1 MRKIRIKICLL
12 AAMLA
17 VATGIQ
23 ASDFVVDEL
32 CYNITDAEA
41 KTVEVAKY
49 DYTVDG
55 EMVRPTKM
63 DVVVP
68 MTVVNPNDNQT
79 YRVTALG
86 DGAFTVYGLKNGWFD
101 YTSIVLP
108 EGLLEIKANAFSGQS
123 KLTSL
128 VIPGTV
134 KSVKTKFAQM
144 SGISELTF
152 PASVKE
158 MVTIESG
165 RIQKLTIEG
174 SPTITAGSRDYI
186 TGSVTNNIVYFIDND
201 TSYKNVEITL
211 TSAVPPTLPEV
222 TRIQYKA
229 YSGRT
234 TVHVPEGCSDAYNAA
249 GWNQAEVLVEGTD
262 HADVDGIRYY
272 HDSHRAIGYDVVSEL
287 NGPLNIPQTVQI
299 GGKTYPVEELAVR
312 MFEGE
317 GESLIKNITAITLPE
332 GLKRLEKNSLY
343 SEVVSATE
351 VTIPAS
357 VEYVGTYFLR
367 GETLKKITFKGSP
380 VLADNSV
387 GSNYKLIHFMSQTP
401 PAVGKYSFQSA
412 QLMVVAPDIA
422 SIPVYRTTLSG
433 HWGVEKGYE
442 LSVYGGLK
450 EADNVYYSAM
460 EDGNACAIYFDGTQ
474 TSVALSKTIQID
486 GAARALA
493 KIQRGLFYYKNI
505 TEVIVPETVKTIGG
519 NAFYKC
525 SALTSLQLPSE
536 VEEIGDYA
544 FYECSAWAID
554 VTLPVLKT
562 LGKGAFQKSG
572 IKSLNLTGAPL
583 ATIPESAFGECSS
596 LASITLNE
604 GLSKIESYAFTGAVV
619 TELTIPSTVTD
630 IYTVGIWSKIKKLI
644 SKATT
649 PPTLRNSR
657 QLNCLL
663 FVPNGCVTA
672 YRQADRWVES
682 TSVIAV
688 GEMQTGGLS
697 FYFGDT
703 DALLYNVD
711 TDVTGSDVVIPATVE
726 QGGNSY
732 TVNEMR
738 AALLKNSAAVK
749 SVTIPASITQI
760 PNDAFRNCTGLTSV
774 TMPATVTSIGAY
786 AFNGCKALPSV
797 VLPASLG
804 SIGEYGFLGCK
815 ALTSI
820 ELPAALTE
828 IGVSAFNGCSAMA
841 CDVNIPDGVTVIPDG
856 AFDQSGITGITL
868 GKNVKTVGRKAF
880 YNCQNILSITL
891 NEGLTEIGEMG
902 FFNCSKIKELELPAS
917 LTTMGSNAFWNV
929 GIKVVCH
936 SAAPLT
942 LPKSTT
948 YSYQFKKCT
957 VIVPVGSVAAY
968 VAATDKGW
976 DESNTY
982 LTFAGLADGVEYR
995 ANDTEAWVT
1004 GVADDTVVADIK
1016 DYLSIDGSQMPV
1028 TRIDAAF
1035 RGKTQLQKVTVP
1047 AAVKALPENMF
1058 RDCTSLNAVT
1068 FASGSQLQT
1077 IGKWAFMSTA
1087 VAAIEIPE
1095 GVTELPDGVFKN
1107 CLSLTEITL
1116 PSNLVSVG
1124 GGCFYNCKALT
1135 TVNVCADNLTI
1146 ADRAFYS
1153 CESLETINSANPL
1166 QLSSDISKL
1175 GMEFEGCKS
1184 LKAVSVAGGMIGSF
1198 AFDGCESLVSV
1209 GIAEGVKTIGEYAFD
1224 GCTSLK
1230 RILLP
1235 ASLQE
1240 IKHETFRNVV
1250 FEEITC
1256 LAVTPPSIRDN
1267 TFTDYSAHLCVPAES
1282 MAAYAAATGWKEFSN
1297 IGDLTTSGVSAVAN
1311 DGLSV
1316 AVCDGR
1322 ICVDGV
1328 GETEMI
1334 KVYSTG
1340 GMLVGMGLNR
1350 QVEVPSPG
1358 VYIVEFKKGTVKV
1371 AIR

>member
-1 MRKIRIKICLL
+1 
-12 AAMLA
+12 MLA

-68 MTVVNPNDNQT
+68 MTVVNPNDNQI

-86 DGAFTVYGLKNGWFD
+86 DGAFTVYGLRGGWFD

-299 GGKTYPVEELAVR
+299 GGKTYPVEVLAVR

-317 GESLIKNITAITLPE
+317 GESLIKNITA
-332 GLKRLEKNSLY
+332 
-343 SEVVSATE
+343 
-351 VTIPAS
+351 
-357 VEYVGTYFLR
+357 
-367 GETLKKITFKGSP
+367 
-380 VLADNSV
+380 
-387 GSNYKLIHFMSQTP
+387 
-401 PAVGKYSFQSA
+401 
-412 QLMVVAPDIA
+412 
-422 SIPVYRTTLSG
+422 
-433 HWGVEKGYE
+433 
-442 LSVYGGLK
+442 
-450 EADNVYYSAM
+450 
-460 EDGNACAIYFDGTQ
+460 
-474 TSVALSKTIQID
+474 
-486 GAARALA
+486 
-493 KIQRGLFYYKNI
+493 
-505 TEVIVPETVKTIGG
+505 
-519 NAFYKC
+519 
-525 SALTSLQLPSE
+525 
-536 VEEIGDYA
+536 
-544 FYECSAWAID
+544 
-554 VTLPVLKT
+554 
-562 LGKGAFQKSG
+562 
-572 IKSLNLTGAPL
+572 
-583 ATIPESAFGECSS
+583 
-596 LASITLNE
+596 
-604 GLSKIESYAFTGAVV
+604 
-619 TELTIPSTVTD
+619 
-630 IYTVGIWSKIKKLI
+630 
-644 SKATT
+644 
-649 PPTLRNSR
+649 
-657 QLNCLL
+657 
-663 FVPNGCVTA
+663 
-672 YRQADRWVES
+672 
-682 TSVIAV
+682 
-688 GEMQTGGLS
+688 
-697 FYFGDT
+697 
-703 DALLYNVD
+703 
-711 TDVTGSDVVIPATVE
+711 
-726 QGGNSY
+726 
-732 TVNEMR
+732 
-738 AALLKNSAAVK
+738 
-749 SVTIPASITQI
+749 
-760 PNDAFRNCTGLTSV
+760 
-774 TMPATVTSIGAY
+774 
-786 AFNGCKALPSV
+786 
-797 VLPASLG
+797 
-804 SIGEYGFLGCK
+804 
-815 ALTSI
+815 
-820 ELPAALTE
+820 
-828 IGVSAFNGCSAMA
+828 
-841 CDVNIPDGVTVIPDG
+841 
-856 AFDQSGITGITL
+856 
-868 GKNVKTVGRKAF
+868 
-880 YNCQNILSITL
+880 ITL

-917 LTTMGSNAFWNV
+917 LTTMGSNAFWNI

-1028 TRIDAAF
+1028 TRIDVAF
-1035 RGKTQLQKVTVP
+1035 SGKTQLQKVTVP

-1107 CLSLTEITL
+1107 CLSLTEIT
-1116 PSNLVSVG
+1116 
-1124 GGCFYNCKALT
+1124 ALT
-1135 TVNVCADNLTI
+1135 A
-1146 ADRAFYS
+1146 
-1153 CESLETINSANPL
+1153 
-1166 QLSSDISKL
+1166 
-1175 GMEFEGCKS
+1175 
-1184 LKAVSVAGGMIGSF
+1184 
-1198 AFDGCESLVSV
+1198 
-1209 GIAEGVKTIGEYAFD
+1209 
-1224 GCTSLK
+1224 
-1230 RILLP
+1230 
-1235 ASLQE
+1235 
-1240 IKHETFRNVV
+1240 
-1250 FEEITC
+1250 
-1256 LAVTPPSIRDN
+1256 
-1267 TFTDYSAHLCVPAES
+1267 
-1282 MAAYAAATGWKEFSN
+1282 
-1297 IGDLTTSGVSAVAN
+1297 
-1311 DGLSV
+1311 
-1316 AVCDGR
+1316 
-1322 ICVDGV
+1322 
-1328 GETEMI
+1328 
-1334 KVYSTG
+1334 
-1340 GMLVGMGLNR
+1340 
-1350 QVEVPSPG
+1350 
-1358 VYIVEFKKGTVKV
+1358 
-1371 AIR
+1371 

>member
-1 MRKIRIKICLL
+1 
-12 AAMLA
+12 
-17 VATGIQ
+17 
-23 ASDFVVDEL
+23 
-32 CYNITDAEA
+32 
-41 KTVEVAKY
+41 
-49 DYTVDG
+49 
-55 EMVRPTKM
+55 MVRPTKM

-86 DGAFTVYGLKNGWFD
+86 DGAFTVYGLRGGWFD

-299 GGKTYPVEELAVR
+299 GGKTYPVEVLAVR

-317 GESLIKNITAITLPE
+317 GESLIKNITA
-332 GLKRLEKNSLY
+332 
-343 SEVVSATE
+343 
-351 VTIPAS
+351 
-357 VEYVGTYFLR
+357 
-367 GETLKKITFKGSP
+367 
-380 VLADNSV
+380 
-387 GSNYKLIHFMSQTP
+387 
-401 PAVGKYSFQSA
+401 
-412 QLMVVAPDIA
+412 
-422 SIPVYRTTLSG
+422 
-433 HWGVEKGYE
+433 
-442 LSVYGGLK
+442 
-450 EADNVYYSAM
+450 
-460 EDGNACAIYFDGTQ
+460 
-474 TSVALSKTIQID
+474 
-486 GAARALA
+486 
-493 KIQRGLFYYKNI
+493 
-505 TEVIVPETVKTIGG
+505 
-519 NAFYKC
+519 
-525 SALTSLQLPSE
+525 
-536 VEEIGDYA
+536 
-544 FYECSAWAID
+544 
-554 VTLPVLKT
+554 
-562 LGKGAFQKSG
+562 
-572 IKSLNLTGAPL
+572 
-583 ATIPESAFGECSS
+583 
-596 LASITLNE
+596 
-604 GLSKIESYAFTGAVV
+604 
-619 TELTIPSTVTD
+619 
-630 IYTVGIWSKIKKLI
+630 
-644 SKATT
+644 
-649 PPTLRNSR
+649 
-657 QLNCLL
+657 
-663 FVPNGCVTA
+663 
-672 YRQADRWVES
+672 
-682 TSVIAV
+682 
-688 GEMQTGGLS
+688 
-697 FYFGDT
+697 
-703 DALLYNVD
+703 
-711 TDVTGSDVVIPATVE
+711 
-726 QGGNSY
+726 
-732 TVNEMR
+732 
-738 AALLKNSAAVK
+738 
-749 SVTIPASITQI
+749 
-760 PNDAFRNCTGLTSV
+760 
-774 TMPATVTSIGAY
+774 
-786 AFNGCKALPSV
+786 
-797 VLPASLG
+797 
-804 SIGEYGFLGCK
+804 
-815 ALTSI
+815 
-820 ELPAALTE
+820 
-828 IGVSAFNGCSAMA
+828 
-841 CDVNIPDGVTVIPDG
+841 
-856 AFDQSGITGITL
+856 
-868 GKNVKTVGRKAF
+868 
-880 YNCQNILSITL
+880 ITL

-917 LTTMGSNAFWNV
+917 LTTMGSNAFWNI

-1028 TRIDAAF
+1028 TRIDVAF
-1035 RGKTQLQKVTVP
+1035 SGKTQLQKVTVP

-1240 IKHETFRNVV
+1240 IKYETFRNVV

-1297 IGDLTTSGVSAVAN
+1297 IGDLTTSGVSAVAG

-1334 KVYSTG
+1334 KVYSAG

>member
-1 MRKIRIKICLL
+1 
-12 AAMLA
+12 
-17 VATGIQ
+17 
-23 ASDFVVDEL
+23 
-32 CYNITDAEA
+32 
-41 KTVEVAKY
+41 
-49 DYTVDG
+49 
-55 EMVRPTKM
+55 M

-86 DGAFTVYGLKNGWFD
+86 DGAFTVYGLRGGWFD

-299 GGKTYPVEELAVR
+299 GGKTYPVEVLAVR

-317 GESLIKNITAITLPE
+317 GESLIKNITA
-332 GLKRLEKNSLY
+332 
-343 SEVVSATE
+343 
-351 VTIPAS
+351 
-357 VEYVGTYFLR
+357 
-367 GETLKKITFKGSP
+367 
-380 VLADNSV
+380 
-387 GSNYKLIHFMSQTP
+387 
-401 PAVGKYSFQSA
+401 
-412 QLMVVAPDIA
+412 
-422 SIPVYRTTLSG
+422 
-433 HWGVEKGYE
+433 
-442 LSVYGGLK
+442 
-450 EADNVYYSAM
+450 
-460 EDGNACAIYFDGTQ
+460 
-474 TSVALSKTIQID
+474 
-486 GAARALA
+486 
-493 KIQRGLFYYKNI
+493 
-505 TEVIVPETVKTIGG
+505 
-519 NAFYKC
+519 
-525 SALTSLQLPSE
+525 
-536 VEEIGDYA
+536 
-544 FYECSAWAID
+544 
-554 VTLPVLKT
+554 
-562 LGKGAFQKSG
+562 
-572 IKSLNLTGAPL
+572 
-583 ATIPESAFGECSS
+583 
-596 LASITLNE
+596 
-604 GLSKIESYAFTGAVV
+604 
-619 TELTIPSTVTD
+619 
-630 IYTVGIWSKIKKLI
+630 
-644 SKATT
+644 
-649 PPTLRNSR
+649 
-657 QLNCLL
+657 
-663 FVPNGCVTA
+663 
-672 YRQADRWVES
+672 
-682 TSVIAV
+682 
-688 GEMQTGGLS
+688 
-697 FYFGDT
+697 
-703 DALLYNVD
+703 
-711 TDVTGSDVVIPATVE
+711 
-726 QGGNSY
+726 
-732 TVNEMR
+732 
-738 AALLKNSAAVK
+738 
-749 SVTIPASITQI
+749 
-760 PNDAFRNCTGLTSV
+760 
-774 TMPATVTSIGAY
+774 
-786 AFNGCKALPSV
+786 
-797 VLPASLG
+797 
-804 SIGEYGFLGCK
+804 
-815 ALTSI
+815 
-820 ELPAALTE
+820 
-828 IGVSAFNGCSAMA
+828 
-841 CDVNIPDGVTVIPDG
+841 
-856 AFDQSGITGITL
+856 
-868 GKNVKTVGRKAF
+868 
-880 YNCQNILSITL
+880 ITL

-917 LTTMGSNAFWNV
+917 LTTMGSNAFWNI

-1035 RGKTQLQKVTVP
+1035 SGKTQLQKVTVP

-1058 RDCTSLNAVT
+1058 KDCTSLNAVT

-1297 IGDLTTSGVSAVAN
+1297 IGDLTTSGVSAVAG

-1334 KVYSTG
+1334 KVYSAG

>member
-1 MRKIRIKICLL
+1 
-12 AAMLA
+12 MLA

-68 MTVVNPNDNQT
+68 MTVVNPNGNQT

-86 DGAFTVYGLKNGWFD
+86 DGAFTVYGLRGGWFD

-299 GGKTYPVEELAVR
+299 GGKTYPVEVLAVR

-317 GESLIKNITAITLPE
+317 GESLIKNITA
-332 GLKRLEKNSLY
+332 
-343 SEVVSATE
+343 
-351 VTIPAS
+351 
-357 VEYVGTYFLR
+357 
-367 GETLKKITFKGSP
+367 
-380 VLADNSV
+380 
-387 GSNYKLIHFMSQTP
+387 
-401 PAVGKYSFQSA
+401 
-412 QLMVVAPDIA
+412 
-422 SIPVYRTTLSG
+422 
-433 HWGVEKGYE
+433 
-442 LSVYGGLK
+442 
-450 EADNVYYSAM
+450 
-460 EDGNACAIYFDGTQ
+460 
-474 TSVALSKTIQID
+474 
-486 GAARALA
+486 
-493 KIQRGLFYYKNI
+493 
-505 TEVIVPETVKTIGG
+505 
-519 NAFYKC
+519 
-525 SALTSLQLPSE
+525 
-536 VEEIGDYA
+536 
-544 FYECSAWAID
+544 
-554 VTLPVLKT
+554 
-562 LGKGAFQKSG
+562 
-572 IKSLNLTGAPL
+572 
-583 ATIPESAFGECSS
+583 
-596 LASITLNE
+596 
-604 GLSKIESYAFTGAVV
+604 
-619 TELTIPSTVTD
+619 
-630 IYTVGIWSKIKKLI
+630 
-644 SKATT
+644 
-649 PPTLRNSR
+649 
-657 QLNCLL
+657 
-663 FVPNGCVTA
+663 
-672 YRQADRWVES
+672 
-682 TSVIAV
+682 
-688 GEMQTGGLS
+688 
-697 FYFGDT
+697 
-703 DALLYNVD
+703 
-711 TDVTGSDVVIPATVE
+711 
-726 QGGNSY
+726 
-732 TVNEMR
+732 
-738 AALLKNSAAVK
+738 
-749 SVTIPASITQI
+749 
-760 PNDAFRNCTGLTSV
+760 
-774 TMPATVTSIGAY
+774 
-786 AFNGCKALPSV
+786 
-797 VLPASLG
+797 
-804 SIGEYGFLGCK
+804 
-815 ALTSI
+815 
-820 ELPAALTE
+820 
-828 IGVSAFNGCSAMA
+828 
-841 CDVNIPDGVTVIPDG
+841 
-856 AFDQSGITGITL
+856 
-868 GKNVKTVGRKAF
+868 
-880 YNCQNILSITL
+880 ITL

-917 LTTMGSNAFWNV
+917 LTTMGSNAFWNI

-1035 RGKTQLQKVTVP
+1035 SGKTQLQKVTVP

-1058 RDCTSLNAVT
+1058 KDCTSLNAVT

-1297 IGDLTTSGVSAVAN
+1297 IGDLTTSGVSAVAG

-1334 KVYSTG
+1334 KVYSAG

>member
-1 MRKIRIKICLL
+1 
-12 AAMLA
+12 
-17 VATGIQ
+17 
-23 ASDFVVDEL
+23 
-32 CYNITDAEA
+32 
-41 KTVEVAKY
+41 
-49 DYTVDG
+49 
-55 EMVRPTKM
+55 M

-86 DGAFTVYGLKNGWFD
+86 DGAFTVYGLRGGWFD

-299 GGKTYPVEELAVR
+299 GGKTYPVEVLAVR

-317 GESLIKNITAITLPE
+317 GESLIKNITA
-332 GLKRLEKNSLY
+332 
-343 SEVVSATE
+343 
-351 VTIPAS
+351 
-357 VEYVGTYFLR
+357 
-367 GETLKKITFKGSP
+367 
-380 VLADNSV
+380 
-387 GSNYKLIHFMSQTP
+387 
-401 PAVGKYSFQSA
+401 
-412 QLMVVAPDIA
+412 
-422 SIPVYRTTLSG
+422 
-433 HWGVEKGYE
+433 
-442 LSVYGGLK
+442 
-450 EADNVYYSAM
+450 
-460 EDGNACAIYFDGTQ
+460 
-474 TSVALSKTIQID
+474 
-486 GAARALA
+486 
-493 KIQRGLFYYKNI
+493 
-505 TEVIVPETVKTIGG
+505 
-519 NAFYKC
+519 
-525 SALTSLQLPSE
+525 
-536 VEEIGDYA
+536 
-544 FYECSAWAID
+544 
-554 VTLPVLKT
+554 
-562 LGKGAFQKSG
+562 
-572 IKSLNLTGAPL
+572 
-583 ATIPESAFGECSS
+583 
-596 LASITLNE
+596 
-604 GLSKIESYAFTGAVV
+604 
-619 TELTIPSTVTD
+619 
-630 IYTVGIWSKIKKLI
+630 
-644 SKATT
+644 
-649 PPTLRNSR
+649 
-657 QLNCLL
+657 
-663 FVPNGCVTA
+663 
-672 YRQADRWVES
+672 
-682 TSVIAV
+682 
-688 GEMQTGGLS
+688 
-697 FYFGDT
+697 
-703 DALLYNVD
+703 
-711 TDVTGSDVVIPATVE
+711 
-726 QGGNSY
+726 
-732 TVNEMR
+732 
-738 AALLKNSAAVK
+738 
-749 SVTIPASITQI
+749 
-760 PNDAFRNCTGLTSV
+760 
-774 TMPATVTSIGAY
+774 
-786 AFNGCKALPSV
+786 
-797 VLPASLG
+797 
-804 SIGEYGFLGCK
+804 
-815 ALTSI
+815 
-820 ELPAALTE
+820 
-828 IGVSAFNGCSAMA
+828 
-841 CDVNIPDGVTVIPDG
+841 
-856 AFDQSGITGITL
+856 
-868 GKNVKTVGRKAF
+868 
-880 YNCQNILSITL
+880 ITL

-1047 AAVKALPENMF
+1047 VAVKALPENMF
-1058 RDCTSLNAVT
+1058 KDCTSLNAVT

-1297 IGDLTTSGVSAVAN
+1297 IGDLTTSGVSAVAG

-1334 KVYSTG
+1334 KVYSAG

>member
-1 MRKIRIKICLL
+1 
-12 AAMLA
+12 MLA

-86 DGAFTVYGLKNGWFD
+86 DGAFTVYGLRGGWFD

-158 MVTIESG
+158 MVTIESV

-234 TVHVPEGCSDAYNAA
+234 TVYVPEGCSDAYNAA

-299 GGKTYPVEELAVR
+299 GGKTYPVEVLAVR

-317 GESLIKNITAITLPE
+317 GESLIKNITA
-332 GLKRLEKNSLY
+332 
-343 SEVVSATE
+343 
-351 VTIPAS
+351 
-357 VEYVGTYFLR
+357 
-367 GETLKKITFKGSP
+367 
-380 VLADNSV
+380 
-387 GSNYKLIHFMSQTP
+387 
-401 PAVGKYSFQSA
+401 
-412 QLMVVAPDIA
+412 
-422 SIPVYRTTLSG
+422 
-433 HWGVEKGYE
+433 
-442 LSVYGGLK
+442 
-450 EADNVYYSAM
+450 
-460 EDGNACAIYFDGTQ
+460 
-474 TSVALSKTIQID
+474 
-486 GAARALA
+486 
-493 KIQRGLFYYKNI
+493 
-505 TEVIVPETVKTIGG
+505 
-519 NAFYKC
+519 
-525 SALTSLQLPSE
+525 
-536 VEEIGDYA
+536 
-544 FYECSAWAID
+544 
-554 VTLPVLKT
+554 
-562 LGKGAFQKSG
+562 
-572 IKSLNLTGAPL
+572 
-583 ATIPESAFGECSS
+583 
-596 LASITLNE
+596 
-604 GLSKIESYAFTGAVV
+604 
-619 TELTIPSTVTD
+619 
-630 IYTVGIWSKIKKLI
+630 
-644 SKATT
+644 
-649 PPTLRNSR
+649 
-657 QLNCLL
+657 
-663 FVPNGCVTA
+663 
-672 YRQADRWVES
+672 
-682 TSVIAV
+682 
-688 GEMQTGGLS
+688 
-697 FYFGDT
+697 
-703 DALLYNVD
+703 
-711 TDVTGSDVVIPATVE
+711 
-726 QGGNSY
+726 
-732 TVNEMR
+732 
-738 AALLKNSAAVK
+738 
-749 SVTIPASITQI
+749 
-760 PNDAFRNCTGLTSV
+760 
-774 TMPATVTSIGAY
+774 
-786 AFNGCKALPSV
+786 
-797 VLPASLG
+797 
-804 SIGEYGFLGCK
+804 
-815 ALTSI
+815 
-820 ELPAALTE
+820 
-828 IGVSAFNGCSAMA
+828 
-841 CDVNIPDGVTVIPDG
+841 
-856 AFDQSGITGITL
+856 
-868 GKNVKTVGRKAF
+868 
-880 YNCQNILSITL
+880 ITL

-917 LTTMGSNAFWNV
+917 LTTMGSNAFWNI

-1028 TRIDAAF
+1028 TRIDVAF
-1035 RGKTQLQKVTVP
+1035 SGKTQLQKVTVP

-1297 IGDLTTSGVSAVAN
+1297 IGDLTTSGVSAVAG

-1334 KVYSTG
+1334 KVYSAG

-1350 QVEVPSPG
+1350 QVEVPSPE

>member
-1 MRKIRIKICLL
+1 
-12 AAMLA
+12 
-17 VATGIQ
+17 
-23 ASDFVVDEL
+23 
-32 CYNITDAEA
+32 
-41 KTVEVAKY
+41 
-49 DYTVDG
+49 
-55 EMVRPTKM
+55 MVRPTKM

-86 DGAFTVYGLKNGWFD
+86 DGAFTVYGLRGGWFD

-299 GGKTYPVEELAVR
+299 GGKTYPVEVLAVR

-317 GESLIKNITAITLPE
+317 GESLIKNITA
-332 GLKRLEKNSLY
+332 
-343 SEVVSATE
+343 
-351 VTIPAS
+351 
-357 VEYVGTYFLR
+357 
-367 GETLKKITFKGSP
+367 
-380 VLADNSV
+380 
-387 GSNYKLIHFMSQTP
+387 
-401 PAVGKYSFQSA
+401 
-412 QLMVVAPDIA
+412 
-422 SIPVYRTTLSG
+422 
-433 HWGVEKGYE
+433 
-442 LSVYGGLK
+442 
-450 EADNVYYSAM
+450 
-460 EDGNACAIYFDGTQ
+460 
-474 TSVALSKTIQID
+474 
-486 GAARALA
+486 
-493 KIQRGLFYYKNI
+493 
-505 TEVIVPETVKTIGG
+505 
-519 NAFYKC
+519 
-525 SALTSLQLPSE
+525 
-536 VEEIGDYA
+536 
-544 FYECSAWAID
+544 
-554 VTLPVLKT
+554 
-562 LGKGAFQKSG
+562 
-572 IKSLNLTGAPL
+572 
-583 ATIPESAFGECSS
+583 
-596 LASITLNE
+596 
-604 GLSKIESYAFTGAVV
+604 
-619 TELTIPSTVTD
+619 
-630 IYTVGIWSKIKKLI
+630 
-644 SKATT
+644 
-649 PPTLRNSR
+649 
-657 QLNCLL
+657 
-663 FVPNGCVTA
+663 
-672 YRQADRWVES
+672 
-682 TSVIAV
+682 
-688 GEMQTGGLS
+688 
-697 FYFGDT
+697 
-703 DALLYNVD
+703 
-711 TDVTGSDVVIPATVE
+711 
-726 QGGNSY
+726 
-732 TVNEMR
+732 
-738 AALLKNSAAVK
+738 
-749 SVTIPASITQI
+749 
-760 PNDAFRNCTGLTSV
+760 
-774 TMPATVTSIGAY
+774 
-786 AFNGCKALPSV
+786 
-797 VLPASLG
+797 
-804 SIGEYGFLGCK
+804 
-815 ALTSI
+815 
-820 ELPAALTE
+820 
-828 IGVSAFNGCSAMA
+828 
-841 CDVNIPDGVTVIPDG
+841 
-856 AFDQSGITGITL
+856 
-868 GKNVKTVGRKAF
+868 
-880 YNCQNILSITL
+880 ITL

-1035 RGKTQLQKVTVP
+1035 SGKTQLQKVTVP

-1058 RDCTSLNAVT
+1058 KDCTSLNAVT

-1297 IGDLTTSGVSAVAN
+1297 IGDLTTSGVSAVAG

-1334 KVYSTG
+1334 KVYSAG

>member
-1 MRKIRIKICLL
+1 
-12 AAMLA
+12 
-17 VATGIQ
+17 
-23 ASDFVVDEL
+23 
-32 CYNITDAEA
+32 
-41 KTVEVAKY
+41 
-49 DYTVDG
+49 
-55 EMVRPTKM
+55 MVRPTKM

-86 DGAFTVYGLKNGWFD
+86 DGAFTVYGLRGGWFD

-299 GGKTYPVEELAVR
+299 GGKTYPVEVLAVR

-317 GESLIKNITAITLPE
+317 GESLIKNITA
-332 GLKRLEKNSLY
+332 
-343 SEVVSATE
+343 
-351 VTIPAS
+351 
-357 VEYVGTYFLR
+357 
-367 GETLKKITFKGSP
+367 
-380 VLADNSV
+380 
-387 GSNYKLIHFMSQTP
+387 
-401 PAVGKYSFQSA
+401 
-412 QLMVVAPDIA
+412 
-422 SIPVYRTTLSG
+422 
-433 HWGVEKGYE
+433 
-442 LSVYGGLK
+442 
-450 EADNVYYSAM
+450 
-460 EDGNACAIYFDGTQ
+460 
-474 TSVALSKTIQID
+474 
-486 GAARALA
+486 
-493 KIQRGLFYYKNI
+493 
-505 TEVIVPETVKTIGG
+505 
-519 NAFYKC
+519 
-525 SALTSLQLPSE
+525 
-536 VEEIGDYA
+536 
-544 FYECSAWAID
+544 
-554 VTLPVLKT
+554 
-562 LGKGAFQKSG
+562 
-572 IKSLNLTGAPL
+572 
-583 ATIPESAFGECSS
+583 
-596 LASITLNE
+596 
-604 GLSKIESYAFTGAVV
+604 
-619 TELTIPSTVTD
+619 
-630 IYTVGIWSKIKKLI
+630 
-644 SKATT
+644 
-649 PPTLRNSR
+649 
-657 QLNCLL
+657 
-663 FVPNGCVTA
+663 
-672 YRQADRWVES
+672 
-682 TSVIAV
+682 
-688 GEMQTGGLS
+688 
-697 FYFGDT
+697 
-703 DALLYNVD
+703 
-711 TDVTGSDVVIPATVE
+711 
-726 QGGNSY
+726 
-732 TVNEMR
+732 
-738 AALLKNSAAVK
+738 
-749 SVTIPASITQI
+749 
-760 PNDAFRNCTGLTSV
+760 
-774 TMPATVTSIGAY
+774 
-786 AFNGCKALPSV
+786 
-797 VLPASLG
+797 
-804 SIGEYGFLGCK
+804 
-815 ALTSI
+815 
-820 ELPAALTE
+820 
-828 IGVSAFNGCSAMA
+828 
-841 CDVNIPDGVTVIPDG
+841 
-856 AFDQSGITGITL
+856 
-868 GKNVKTVGRKAF
+868 
-880 YNCQNILSITL
+880 ITL

-917 LTTMGSNAFWNV
+917 LTTMGSNAFWNI

-1028 TRIDAAF
+1028 TRIDVAF
-1035 RGKTQLQKVTVP
+1035 SGKTQLQKVTVP
-1047 AAVKALPENMF
+1047 VAVKALPENMF
-1058 RDCTSLNAVT
+1058 KDCTSLNAVT

-1297 IGDLTTSGVSAVAN
+1297 IGDLTTSGVSAVAG

-1334 KVYSTG
+1334 KVYSAG

>member
-1 MRKIRIKICLL
+1 
-12 AAMLA
+12 
-17 VATGIQ
+17 
-23 ASDFVVDEL
+23 
-32 CYNITDAEA
+32 
-41 KTVEVAKY
+41 
-49 DYTVDG
+49 
-55 EMVRPTKM
+55 MVRPTKM

-86 DGAFTVYGLKNGWFD
+86 DGAFTVYGLRGGWFD

-152 PASVKE
+152 SASVKE

-299 GGKTYPVEELAVR
+299 GGKTYPVEVLAVR

-317 GESLIKNITAITLPE
+317 GESLIKNITA
-332 GLKRLEKNSLY
+332 
-343 SEVVSATE
+343 
-351 VTIPAS
+351 
-357 VEYVGTYFLR
+357 
-367 GETLKKITFKGSP
+367 
-380 VLADNSV
+380 
-387 GSNYKLIHFMSQTP
+387 
-401 PAVGKYSFQSA
+401 
-412 QLMVVAPDIA
+412 
-422 SIPVYRTTLSG
+422 
-433 HWGVEKGYE
+433 
-442 LSVYGGLK
+442 
-450 EADNVYYSAM
+450 
-460 EDGNACAIYFDGTQ
+460 
-474 TSVALSKTIQID
+474 
-486 GAARALA
+486 
-493 KIQRGLFYYKNI
+493 
-505 TEVIVPETVKTIGG
+505 
-519 NAFYKC
+519 
-525 SALTSLQLPSE
+525 
-536 VEEIGDYA
+536 
-544 FYECSAWAID
+544 
-554 VTLPVLKT
+554 
-562 LGKGAFQKSG
+562 
-572 IKSLNLTGAPL
+572 
-583 ATIPESAFGECSS
+583 
-596 LASITLNE
+596 
-604 GLSKIESYAFTGAVV
+604 
-619 TELTIPSTVTD
+619 
-630 IYTVGIWSKIKKLI
+630 
-644 SKATT
+644 
-649 PPTLRNSR
+649 
-657 QLNCLL
+657 
-663 FVPNGCVTA
+663 
-672 YRQADRWVES
+672 
-682 TSVIAV
+682 
-688 GEMQTGGLS
+688 
-697 FYFGDT
+697 
-703 DALLYNVD
+703 
-711 TDVTGSDVVIPATVE
+711 
-726 QGGNSY
+726 
-732 TVNEMR
+732 
-738 AALLKNSAAVK
+738 
-749 SVTIPASITQI
+749 
-760 PNDAFRNCTGLTSV
+760 
-774 TMPATVTSIGAY
+774 
-786 AFNGCKALPSV
+786 
-797 VLPASLG
+797 
-804 SIGEYGFLGCK
+804 
-815 ALTSI
+815 
-820 ELPAALTE
+820 
-828 IGVSAFNGCSAMA
+828 
-841 CDVNIPDGVTVIPDG
+841 
-856 AFDQSGITGITL
+856 
-868 GKNVKTVGRKAF
+868 
-880 YNCQNILSITL
+880 ITL

-917 LTTMGSNAFWNV
+917 LTTMGSNAFWNI

-1035 RGKTQLQKVTVP
+1035 SGKTQLQKVTVP

-1058 RDCTSLNAVT
+1058 KDCTSLNAVT

-1297 IGDLTTSGVSAVAN
+1297 IGDLTTSGVSAVAG

-1334 KVYSTG
+1334 KVYSAG

>member
-1 MRKIRIKICLL
+1 
-12 AAMLA
+12 
-17 VATGIQ
+17 
-23 ASDFVVDEL
+23 
-32 CYNITDAEA
+32 
-41 KTVEVAKY
+41 
-49 DYTVDG
+49 
-55 EMVRPTKM
+55 MVRPTKM

-86 DGAFTVYGLKNGWFD
+86 DGAFTVYGLRGGWFD

-299 GGKTYPVEELAVR
+299 GGKTYPVEVLAVR

-317 GESLIKNITAITLPE
+317 GESLIKNITA
-332 GLKRLEKNSLY
+332 
-343 SEVVSATE
+343 
-351 VTIPAS
+351 
-357 VEYVGTYFLR
+357 
-367 GETLKKITFKGSP
+367 
-380 VLADNSV
+380 
-387 GSNYKLIHFMSQTP
+387 
-401 PAVGKYSFQSA
+401 
-412 QLMVVAPDIA
+412 
-422 SIPVYRTTLSG
+422 
-433 HWGVEKGYE
+433 
-442 LSVYGGLK
+442 
-450 EADNVYYSAM
+450 
-460 EDGNACAIYFDGTQ
+460 
-474 TSVALSKTIQID
+474 
-486 GAARALA
+486 
-493 KIQRGLFYYKNI
+493 
-505 TEVIVPETVKTIGG
+505 
-519 NAFYKC
+519 
-525 SALTSLQLPSE
+525 
-536 VEEIGDYA
+536 
-544 FYECSAWAID
+544 
-554 VTLPVLKT
+554 
-562 LGKGAFQKSG
+562 
-572 IKSLNLTGAPL
+572 
-583 ATIPESAFGECSS
+583 
-596 LASITLNE
+596 
-604 GLSKIESYAFTGAVV
+604 
-619 TELTIPSTVTD
+619 
-630 IYTVGIWSKIKKLI
+630 
-644 SKATT
+644 
-649 PPTLRNSR
+649 
-657 QLNCLL
+657 
-663 FVPNGCVTA
+663 
-672 YRQADRWVES
+672 
-682 TSVIAV
+682 
-688 GEMQTGGLS
+688 
-697 FYFGDT
+697 
-703 DALLYNVD
+703 
-711 TDVTGSDVVIPATVE
+711 
-726 QGGNSY
+726 
-732 TVNEMR
+732 
-738 AALLKNSAAVK
+738 
-749 SVTIPASITQI
+749 
-760 PNDAFRNCTGLTSV
+760 
-774 TMPATVTSIGAY
+774 
-786 AFNGCKALPSV
+786 
-797 VLPASLG
+797 
-804 SIGEYGFLGCK
+804 
-815 ALTSI
+815 
-820 ELPAALTE
+820 
-828 IGVSAFNGCSAMA
+828 
-841 CDVNIPDGVTVIPDG
+841 
-856 AFDQSGITGITL
+856 
-868 GKNVKTVGRKAF
+868 
-880 YNCQNILSITL
+880 ITL

-917 LTTMGSNAFWNV
+917 LTTMGSNAFWNI

-1035 RGKTQLQKVTVP
+1035 SGKTQLQKVTVP
-1047 AAVKALPENMF
+1047 VAVKALPENMF
-1058 RDCTSLNAVT
+1058 KDCTSLNAVT

-1107 CLSLTEITL
+1107 CLSLTEIML

-1240 IKHETFRNVV
+1240 IKYETFRNVV

-1297 IGDLTTSGVSAVAN
+1297 IGDLTTSGVSAVAG

-1334 KVYSTG
+1334 KVYSAG

>member
-1 MRKIRIKICLL
+1 M
-12 AAMLA
+12 
-17 VATGIQ
+17 
-23 ASDFVVDEL
+23 
-32 CYNITDAEA
+32 
-41 KTVEVAKY
+41 
-49 DYTVDG
+49 
-55 EMVRPTKM
+55 
-63 DVVVP
+63 
-68 MTVVNPNDNQT
+68 
-79 YRVTALG
+79 
-86 DGAFTVYGLKNGWFD
+86 
-101 YTSIVLP
+101 
-108 EGLLEIKANAFSGQS
+108 
-123 KLTSL
+123 
-128 VIPGTV
+128 
-134 KSVKTKFAQM
+134 
-144 SGISELTF
+144 
-152 PASVKE
+152 
-158 MVTIESG
+158 
-165 RIQKLTIEG
+165 
-174 SPTITAGSRDYI
+174 
-186 TGSVTNNIVYFIDND
+186 
-201 TSYKNVEITL
+201 
-211 TSAVPPTLPEV
+211 
-222 TRIQYKA
+222 
-229 YSGRT
+229 
-234 TVHVPEGCSDAYNAA
+234 
-249 GWNQAEVLVEGTD
+249 
-262 HADVDGIRYY
+262 
-272 HDSHRAIGYDVVSEL
+272 SEL

-299 GGKTYPVEELAVR
+299 GGKTYPVEVLAVR

-317 GESLIKNITAITLPE
+317 GESLIKNITA
-332 GLKRLEKNSLY
+332 
-343 SEVVSATE
+343 
-351 VTIPAS
+351 
-357 VEYVGTYFLR
+357 
-367 GETLKKITFKGSP
+367 
-380 VLADNSV
+380 
-387 GSNYKLIHFMSQTP
+387 
-401 PAVGKYSFQSA
+401 
-412 QLMVVAPDIA
+412 
-422 SIPVYRTTLSG
+422 
-433 HWGVEKGYE
+433 
-442 LSVYGGLK
+442 
-450 EADNVYYSAM
+450 
-460 EDGNACAIYFDGTQ
+460 
-474 TSVALSKTIQID
+474 
-486 GAARALA
+486 
-493 KIQRGLFYYKNI
+493 
-505 TEVIVPETVKTIGG
+505 
-519 NAFYKC
+519 
-525 SALTSLQLPSE
+525 
-536 VEEIGDYA
+536 
-544 FYECSAWAID
+544 
-554 VTLPVLKT
+554 
-562 LGKGAFQKSG
+562 
-572 IKSLNLTGAPL
+572 
-583 ATIPESAFGECSS
+583 
-596 LASITLNE
+596 
-604 GLSKIESYAFTGAVV
+604 
-619 TELTIPSTVTD
+619 
-630 IYTVGIWSKIKKLI
+630 
-644 SKATT
+644 
-649 PPTLRNSR
+649 
-657 QLNCLL
+657 
-663 FVPNGCVTA
+663 
-672 YRQADRWVES
+672 
-682 TSVIAV
+682 
-688 GEMQTGGLS
+688 
-697 FYFGDT
+697 
-703 DALLYNVD
+703 
-711 TDVTGSDVVIPATVE
+711 
-726 QGGNSY
+726 
-732 TVNEMR
+732 
-738 AALLKNSAAVK
+738 
-749 SVTIPASITQI
+749 
-760 PNDAFRNCTGLTSV
+760 
-774 TMPATVTSIGAY
+774 
-786 AFNGCKALPSV
+786 
-797 VLPASLG
+797 
-804 SIGEYGFLGCK
+804 
-815 ALTSI
+815 
-820 ELPAALTE
+820 
-828 IGVSAFNGCSAMA
+828 
-841 CDVNIPDGVTVIPDG
+841 
-856 AFDQSGITGITL
+856 
-868 GKNVKTVGRKAF
+868 
-880 YNCQNILSITL
+880 ITL

-917 LTTMGSNAFWNV
+917 LTTMGSNAFWNI

-1035 RGKTQLQKVTVP
+1035 SGKTQLQKVTVP
-1047 AAVKALPENMF
+1047 VAVKALPENMF
-1058 RDCTSLNAVT
+1058 KDCTSLNAVT

-1297 IGDLTTSGVSAVAN
+1297 IGDLTTSGVSAVAG

-1334 KVYSTG
+1334 KVYSAG

>member
-1 MRKIRIKICLL
+1 MRERNIFAALIFCSRFENADFCERKNKPNLMRKIRIKICLL

-23 ASDFVVDEL
+23 ASDFVVDGL

-86 DGAFTVYGLKNGWFD
+86 DGAFTVYGLRGGWFD

-249 GWNQAEVLVEGTD
+249 GWNQAEVLVEGTA

-299 GGKTYPVEELAVR
+299 GGKTYPVEVLAVR

-317 GESLIKNITAITLPE
+317 GESLIKNITA
-332 GLKRLEKNSLY
+332 
-343 SEVVSATE
+343 
-351 VTIPAS
+351 
-357 VEYVGTYFLR
+357 
-367 GETLKKITFKGSP
+367 
-380 VLADNSV
+380 
-387 GSNYKLIHFMSQTP
+387 
-401 PAVGKYSFQSA
+401 
-412 QLMVVAPDIA
+412 
-422 SIPVYRTTLSG
+422 
-433 HWGVEKGYE
+433 
-442 LSVYGGLK
+442 
-450 EADNVYYSAM
+450 
-460 EDGNACAIYFDGTQ
+460 
-474 TSVALSKTIQID
+474 
-486 GAARALA
+486 
-493 KIQRGLFYYKNI
+493 
-505 TEVIVPETVKTIGG
+505 
-519 NAFYKC
+519 
-525 SALTSLQLPSE
+525 
-536 VEEIGDYA
+536 
-544 FYECSAWAID
+544 
-554 VTLPVLKT
+554 
-562 LGKGAFQKSG
+562 
-572 IKSLNLTGAPL
+572 
-583 ATIPESAFGECSS
+583 
-596 LASITLNE
+596 
-604 GLSKIESYAFTGAVV
+604 
-619 TELTIPSTVTD
+619 
-630 IYTVGIWSKIKKLI
+630 
-644 SKATT
+644 
-649 PPTLRNSR
+649 
-657 QLNCLL
+657 
-663 FVPNGCVTA
+663 
-672 YRQADRWVES
+672 
-682 TSVIAV
+682 
-688 GEMQTGGLS
+688 
-697 FYFGDT
+697 
-703 DALLYNVD
+703 
-711 TDVTGSDVVIPATVE
+711 
-726 QGGNSY
+726 
-732 TVNEMR
+732 
-738 AALLKNSAAVK
+738 
-749 SVTIPASITQI
+749 
-760 PNDAFRNCTGLTSV
+760 
-774 TMPATVTSIGAY
+774 
-786 AFNGCKALPSV
+786 
-797 VLPASLG
+797 
-804 SIGEYGFLGCK
+804 
-815 ALTSI
+815 
-820 ELPAALTE
+820 
-828 IGVSAFNGCSAMA
+828 
-841 CDVNIPDGVTVIPDG
+841 
-856 AFDQSGITGITL
+856 
-868 GKNVKTVGRKAF
+868 
-880 YNCQNILSITL
+880 ITL

-917 LTTMGSNAFWNV
+917 LTTMGSNAFWNI

-942 LPKSTT
+942 LPKLTT

-1028 TRIDAAF
+1028 TRIDVAF
-1035 RGKTQLQKVTVP
+1035 SGKTQLQKVTVP

-1058 RDCTSLNAVT
+1058 GDCTSLNAVT

-1297 IGDLTTSGVSAVAN
+1297 IGDLTTSGVSAVAG

>member
-1 MRKIRIKICLL
+1 M
-12 AAMLA
+12 
-17 VATGIQ
+17 
-23 ASDFVVDEL
+23 
-32 CYNITDAEA
+32 
-41 KTVEVAKY
+41 
-49 DYTVDG
+49 
-55 EMVRPTKM
+55 
-63 DVVVP
+63 P

-86 DGAFTVYGLKNGWFD
+86 DGAFTVYGLRGGWFD

-299 GGKTYPVEELAVR
+299 GGKTYPVEVLAVR

-317 GESLIKNITAITLPE
+317 GESLIKNITA
-332 GLKRLEKNSLY
+332 
-343 SEVVSATE
+343 
-351 VTIPAS
+351 
-357 VEYVGTYFLR
+357 
-367 GETLKKITFKGSP
+367 
-380 VLADNSV
+380 
-387 GSNYKLIHFMSQTP
+387 
-401 PAVGKYSFQSA
+401 
-412 QLMVVAPDIA
+412 
-422 SIPVYRTTLSG
+422 
-433 HWGVEKGYE
+433 
-442 LSVYGGLK
+442 
-450 EADNVYYSAM
+450 
-460 EDGNACAIYFDGTQ
+460 
-474 TSVALSKTIQID
+474 
-486 GAARALA
+486 
-493 KIQRGLFYYKNI
+493 
-505 TEVIVPETVKTIGG
+505 
-519 NAFYKC
+519 
-525 SALTSLQLPSE
+525 
-536 VEEIGDYA
+536 
-544 FYECSAWAID
+544 
-554 VTLPVLKT
+554 
-562 LGKGAFQKSG
+562 
-572 IKSLNLTGAPL
+572 
-583 ATIPESAFGECSS
+583 
-596 LASITLNE
+596 
-604 GLSKIESYAFTGAVV
+604 
-619 TELTIPSTVTD
+619 
-630 IYTVGIWSKIKKLI
+630 
-644 SKATT
+644 
-649 PPTLRNSR
+649 
-657 QLNCLL
+657 
-663 FVPNGCVTA
+663 
-672 YRQADRWVES
+672 
-682 TSVIAV
+682 
-688 GEMQTGGLS
+688 
-697 FYFGDT
+697 
-703 DALLYNVD
+703 
-711 TDVTGSDVVIPATVE
+711 
-726 QGGNSY
+726 
-732 TVNEMR
+732 
-738 AALLKNSAAVK
+738 
-749 SVTIPASITQI
+749 
-760 PNDAFRNCTGLTSV
+760 
-774 TMPATVTSIGAY
+774 
-786 AFNGCKALPSV
+786 
-797 VLPASLG
+797 
-804 SIGEYGFLGCK
+804 
-815 ALTSI
+815 
-820 ELPAALTE
+820 
-828 IGVSAFNGCSAMA
+828 
-841 CDVNIPDGVTVIPDG
+841 
-856 AFDQSGITGITL
+856 
-868 GKNVKTVGRKAF
+868 
-880 YNCQNILSITL
+880 ITL

-917 LTTMGSNAFWNV
+917 LTTMGSNAFWNI

-1035 RGKTQLQKVTVP
+1035 SGKTQLQKVTVP
-1047 AAVKALPENMF
+1047 VAVKALPENMF
-1058 RDCTSLNAVT
+1058 KDCTSLNAVT

-1175 GMEFEGCKS
+1175 GMEFEECKS

-1297 IGDLTTSGVSAVAN
+1297 IGDLTTSGVSAVAG

-1334 KVYSTG
+1334 KVYSAG

>member
-1 MRKIRIKICLL
+1 MRERNIFAALIFCSRFENADFCERKNKPNLMRKIRIKICLL

-86 DGAFTVYGLKNGWFD
+86 DGAFTVYGLRGGWFD

-123 KLTSL
+123 KLMSL

-299 GGKTYPVEELAVR
+299 GGKTYPVEVLAVR

-317 GESLIKNITAITLPE
+317 GESLIKNITA
-332 GLKRLEKNSLY
+332 
-343 SEVVSATE
+343 
-351 VTIPAS
+351 
-357 VEYVGTYFLR
+357 
-367 GETLKKITFKGSP
+367 
-380 VLADNSV
+380 
-387 GSNYKLIHFMSQTP
+387 
-401 PAVGKYSFQSA
+401 
-412 QLMVVAPDIA
+412 
-422 SIPVYRTTLSG
+422 
-433 HWGVEKGYE
+433 
-442 LSVYGGLK
+442 
-450 EADNVYYSAM
+450 
-460 EDGNACAIYFDGTQ
+460 
-474 TSVALSKTIQID
+474 
-486 GAARALA
+486 
-493 KIQRGLFYYKNI
+493 
-505 TEVIVPETVKTIGG
+505 
-519 NAFYKC
+519 
-525 SALTSLQLPSE
+525 
-536 VEEIGDYA
+536 
-544 FYECSAWAID
+544 
-554 VTLPVLKT
+554 
-562 LGKGAFQKSG
+562 
-572 IKSLNLTGAPL
+572 
-583 ATIPESAFGECSS
+583 
-596 LASITLNE
+596 
-604 GLSKIESYAFTGAVV
+604 
-619 TELTIPSTVTD
+619 
-630 IYTVGIWSKIKKLI
+630 
-644 SKATT
+644 
-649 PPTLRNSR
+649 
-657 QLNCLL
+657 
-663 FVPNGCVTA
+663 
-672 YRQADRWVES
+672 
-682 TSVIAV
+682 
-688 GEMQTGGLS
+688 
-697 FYFGDT
+697 
-703 DALLYNVD
+703 
-711 TDVTGSDVVIPATVE
+711 
-726 QGGNSY
+726 
-732 TVNEMR
+732 
-738 AALLKNSAAVK
+738 
-749 SVTIPASITQI
+749 
-760 PNDAFRNCTGLTSV
+760 
-774 TMPATVTSIGAY
+774 
-786 AFNGCKALPSV
+786 
-797 VLPASLG
+797 
-804 SIGEYGFLGCK
+804 
-815 ALTSI
+815 
-820 ELPAALTE
+820 
-828 IGVSAFNGCSAMA
+828 
-841 CDVNIPDGVTVIPDG
+841 
-856 AFDQSGITGITL
+856 
-868 GKNVKTVGRKAF
+868 
-880 YNCQNILSITL
+880 ITL

-917 LTTMGSNAFWNV
+917 LTTMGSNAFWNI

-1058 RDCTSLNAVT
+1058 GDCTSLNAVT

-1297 IGDLTTSGVSAVAN
+1297 IGDLTTSGVSAVAG

-1334 KVYSTG
+1334 KVYSAG

>member
-1 MRKIRIKICLL
+1 MRERNIFAALIFCSRFENADFCERKNKPNLMRKIRIKICLL

-68 MTVVNPNDNQT
+68 MTVVNPNGNQT

-86 DGAFTVYGLKNGWFD
+86 DGAFTVYGLRGGWFD

-123 KLTSL
+123 KLMSL

-299 GGKTYPVEELAVR
+299 GGKTYPVEVLAVR

-317 GESLIKNITAITLPE
+317 GESLIKNITA
-332 GLKRLEKNSLY
+332 
-343 SEVVSATE
+343 
-351 VTIPAS
+351 
-357 VEYVGTYFLR
+357 
-367 GETLKKITFKGSP
+367 
-380 VLADNSV
+380 
-387 GSNYKLIHFMSQTP
+387 
-401 PAVGKYSFQSA
+401 
-412 QLMVVAPDIA
+412 
-422 SIPVYRTTLSG
+422 
-433 HWGVEKGYE
+433 
-442 LSVYGGLK
+442 
-450 EADNVYYSAM
+450 
-460 EDGNACAIYFDGTQ
+460 
-474 TSVALSKTIQID
+474 
-486 GAARALA
+486 
-493 KIQRGLFYYKNI
+493 
-505 TEVIVPETVKTIGG
+505 
-519 NAFYKC
+519 
-525 SALTSLQLPSE
+525 
-536 VEEIGDYA
+536 
-544 FYECSAWAID
+544 
-554 VTLPVLKT
+554 
-562 LGKGAFQKSG
+562 
-572 IKSLNLTGAPL
+572 
-583 ATIPESAFGECSS
+583 
-596 LASITLNE
+596 
-604 GLSKIESYAFTGAVV
+604 
-619 TELTIPSTVTD
+619 
-630 IYTVGIWSKIKKLI
+630 
-644 SKATT
+644 
-649 PPTLRNSR
+649 
-657 QLNCLL
+657 
-663 FVPNGCVTA
+663 
-672 YRQADRWVES
+672 
-682 TSVIAV
+682 
-688 GEMQTGGLS
+688 
-697 FYFGDT
+697 
-703 DALLYNVD
+703 
-711 TDVTGSDVVIPATVE
+711 
-726 QGGNSY
+726 
-732 TVNEMR
+732 
-738 AALLKNSAAVK
+738 
-749 SVTIPASITQI
+749 
-760 PNDAFRNCTGLTSV
+760 
-774 TMPATVTSIGAY
+774 
-786 AFNGCKALPSV
+786 
-797 VLPASLG
+797 
-804 SIGEYGFLGCK
+804 
-815 ALTSI
+815 
-820 ELPAALTE
+820 
-828 IGVSAFNGCSAMA
+828 
-841 CDVNIPDGVTVIPDG
+841 
-856 AFDQSGITGITL
+856 
-868 GKNVKTVGRKAF
+868 
-880 YNCQNILSITL
+880 ITL

-917 LTTMGSNAFWNV
+917 LTTMGSNAFWNI

-1035 RGKTQLQKVTVP
+1035 SGKTQLQKVTVP

-1297 IGDLTTSGVSAVAN
+1297 IGDLTTSGVSAVAG

-1334 KVYSTG
+1334 KVYSAG

>member
-1 MRKIRIKICLL
+1 
-12 AAMLA
+12 
-17 VATGIQ
+17 
-23 ASDFVVDEL
+23 
-32 CYNITDAEA
+32 
-41 KTVEVAKY
+41 
-49 DYTVDG
+49 
-55 EMVRPTKM
+55 MVRPTKM

-86 DGAFTVYGLKNGWFD
+86 DGAFTVYGLRGGWFD

-299 GGKTYPVEELAVR
+299 GGKTYPVEVLAVR

-317 GESLIKNITAITLPE
+317 GESLIKNITA
-332 GLKRLEKNSLY
+332 
-343 SEVVSATE
+343 
-351 VTIPAS
+351 
-357 VEYVGTYFLR
+357 
-367 GETLKKITFKGSP
+367 
-380 VLADNSV
+380 
-387 GSNYKLIHFMSQTP
+387 
-401 PAVGKYSFQSA
+401 
-412 QLMVVAPDIA
+412 
-422 SIPVYRTTLSG
+422 
-433 HWGVEKGYE
+433 
-442 LSVYGGLK
+442 
-450 EADNVYYSAM
+450 
-460 EDGNACAIYFDGTQ
+460 
-474 TSVALSKTIQID
+474 
-486 GAARALA
+486 
-493 KIQRGLFYYKNI
+493 
-505 TEVIVPETVKTIGG
+505 
-519 NAFYKC
+519 
-525 SALTSLQLPSE
+525 
-536 VEEIGDYA
+536 
-544 FYECSAWAID
+544 
-554 VTLPVLKT
+554 
-562 LGKGAFQKSG
+562 
-572 IKSLNLTGAPL
+572 
-583 ATIPESAFGECSS
+583 
-596 LASITLNE
+596 
-604 GLSKIESYAFTGAVV
+604 
-619 TELTIPSTVTD
+619 
-630 IYTVGIWSKIKKLI
+630 
-644 SKATT
+644 
-649 PPTLRNSR
+649 
-657 QLNCLL
+657 
-663 FVPNGCVTA
+663 
-672 YRQADRWVES
+672 
-682 TSVIAV
+682 
-688 GEMQTGGLS
+688 
-697 FYFGDT
+697 
-703 DALLYNVD
+703 
-711 TDVTGSDVVIPATVE
+711 
-726 QGGNSY
+726 
-732 TVNEMR
+732 
-738 AALLKNSAAVK
+738 
-749 SVTIPASITQI
+749 
-760 PNDAFRNCTGLTSV
+760 
-774 TMPATVTSIGAY
+774 
-786 AFNGCKALPSV
+786 
-797 VLPASLG
+797 
-804 SIGEYGFLGCK
+804 
-815 ALTSI
+815 
-820 ELPAALTE
+820 
-828 IGVSAFNGCSAMA
+828 
-841 CDVNIPDGVTVIPDG
+841 
-856 AFDQSGITGITL
+856 
-868 GKNVKTVGRKAF
+868 
-880 YNCQNILSITL
+880 ITL

-917 LTTMGSNAFWNV
+917 LTTMGSNAFWNI

-1035 RGKTQLQKVTVP
+1035 SGKTQLQKVTVP

-1058 RDCTSLNAVT
+1058 KDCTSLNAVT

-1297 IGDLTTSGVSAVAN
+1297 IGDLTTSGVSAVAG

>member
-1 MRKIRIKICLL
+1 
-12 AAMLA
+12 MLA

-49 DYTVDG
+49 DYAVDG

-86 DGAFTVYGLKNGWFD
+86 DGAFTVYGLKRGWFD

-299 GGKTYPVEELAVR
+299 GGKTYPVEVLAVR

-317 GESLIKNITAITLPE
+317 GESLIKNITA
-332 GLKRLEKNSLY
+332 
-343 SEVVSATE
+343 
-351 VTIPAS
+351 
-357 VEYVGTYFLR
+357 
-367 GETLKKITFKGSP
+367 
-380 VLADNSV
+380 
-387 GSNYKLIHFMSQTP
+387 
-401 PAVGKYSFQSA
+401 
-412 QLMVVAPDIA
+412 
-422 SIPVYRTTLSG
+422 
-433 HWGVEKGYE
+433 
-442 LSVYGGLK
+442 
-450 EADNVYYSAM
+450 
-460 EDGNACAIYFDGTQ
+460 
-474 TSVALSKTIQID
+474 
-486 GAARALA
+486 
-493 KIQRGLFYYKNI
+493 
-505 TEVIVPETVKTIGG
+505 
-519 NAFYKC
+519 
-525 SALTSLQLPSE
+525 
-536 VEEIGDYA
+536 
-544 FYECSAWAID
+544 
-554 VTLPVLKT
+554 
-562 LGKGAFQKSG
+562 
-572 IKSLNLTGAPL
+572 
-583 ATIPESAFGECSS
+583 
-596 LASITLNE
+596 
-604 GLSKIESYAFTGAVV
+604 
-619 TELTIPSTVTD
+619 
-630 IYTVGIWSKIKKLI
+630 
-644 SKATT
+644 
-649 PPTLRNSR
+649 
-657 QLNCLL
+657 
-663 FVPNGCVTA
+663 
-672 YRQADRWVES
+672 
-682 TSVIAV
+682 
-688 GEMQTGGLS
+688 
-697 FYFGDT
+697 
-703 DALLYNVD
+703 
-711 TDVTGSDVVIPATVE
+711 
-726 QGGNSY
+726 
-732 TVNEMR
+732 
-738 AALLKNSAAVK
+738 
-749 SVTIPASITQI
+749 
-760 PNDAFRNCTGLTSV
+760 
-774 TMPATVTSIGAY
+774 
-786 AFNGCKALPSV
+786 
-797 VLPASLG
+797 
-804 SIGEYGFLGCK
+804 
-815 ALTSI
+815 
-820 ELPAALTE
+820 
-828 IGVSAFNGCSAMA
+828 
-841 CDVNIPDGVTVIPDG
+841 
-856 AFDQSGITGITL
+856 
-868 GKNVKTVGRKAF
+868 
-880 YNCQNILSITL
+880 ITL

-1035 RGKTQLQKVTVP
+1035 SGKTQLQKVTVP

-1124 GGCFYNCKALT
+1124 GGCFYNCKALK
-1135 TVNVCADNLTI
+1135 TVNVYADNLTI

-1282 MAAYAAATGWKEFSN
+1282 MAAYAAATGWREFSN
-1297 IGDLTTSGVSAVAN
+1297 IGDLTTSGVSAVAG

-1334 KVYSTG
+1334 KVYSAG

>member
-1 MRKIRIKICLL
+1 
-12 AAMLA
+12 
-17 VATGIQ
+17 
-23 ASDFVVDEL
+23 
-32 CYNITDAEA
+32 
-41 KTVEVAKY
+41 
-49 DYTVDG
+49 
-55 EMVRPTKM
+55 MVRPTKM

-86 DGAFTVYGLKNGWFD
+86 DGAFTVYGLRGGWFD

-299 GGKTYPVEELAVR
+299 GGKTYPVEVLAVR

-317 GESLIKNITAITLPE
+317 GESLIKNITA
-332 GLKRLEKNSLY
+332 
-343 SEVVSATE
+343 
-351 VTIPAS
+351 
-357 VEYVGTYFLR
+357 
-367 GETLKKITFKGSP
+367 
-380 VLADNSV
+380 
-387 GSNYKLIHFMSQTP
+387 
-401 PAVGKYSFQSA
+401 
-412 QLMVVAPDIA
+412 
-422 SIPVYRTTLSG
+422 
-433 HWGVEKGYE
+433 
-442 LSVYGGLK
+442 
-450 EADNVYYSAM
+450 
-460 EDGNACAIYFDGTQ
+460 
-474 TSVALSKTIQID
+474 
-486 GAARALA
+486 
-493 KIQRGLFYYKNI
+493 
-505 TEVIVPETVKTIGG
+505 
-519 NAFYKC
+519 
-525 SALTSLQLPSE
+525 
-536 VEEIGDYA
+536 
-544 FYECSAWAID
+544 
-554 VTLPVLKT
+554 
-562 LGKGAFQKSG
+562 
-572 IKSLNLTGAPL
+572 
-583 ATIPESAFGECSS
+583 
-596 LASITLNE
+596 
-604 GLSKIESYAFTGAVV
+604 
-619 TELTIPSTVTD
+619 
-630 IYTVGIWSKIKKLI
+630 
-644 SKATT
+644 
-649 PPTLRNSR
+649 
-657 QLNCLL
+657 
-663 FVPNGCVTA
+663 
-672 YRQADRWVES
+672 
-682 TSVIAV
+682 
-688 GEMQTGGLS
+688 
-697 FYFGDT
+697 
-703 DALLYNVD
+703 
-711 TDVTGSDVVIPATVE
+711 
-726 QGGNSY
+726 
-732 TVNEMR
+732 
-738 AALLKNSAAVK
+738 
-749 SVTIPASITQI
+749 
-760 PNDAFRNCTGLTSV
+760 
-774 TMPATVTSIGAY
+774 
-786 AFNGCKALPSV
+786 
-797 VLPASLG
+797 
-804 SIGEYGFLGCK
+804 
-815 ALTSI
+815 
-820 ELPAALTE
+820 
-828 IGVSAFNGCSAMA
+828 
-841 CDVNIPDGVTVIPDG
+841 
-856 AFDQSGITGITL
+856 
-868 GKNVKTVGRKAF
+868 
-880 YNCQNILSITL
+880 ITL

-1035 RGKTQLQKVTVP
+1035 SGKTQLQKVTVP

-1058 RDCTSLNAVT
+1058 KDCTSLNAVT

-1297 IGDLTTSGVSAVAN
+1297 IGDLTTSGVSAVAG

-1334 KVYSTG
+1334 KVYSAG
-1340 GMLVGMGLNR
+1340 GMLVRMGLNR

>member
-1 MRKIRIKICLL
+1 
-12 AAMLA
+12 
-17 VATGIQ
+17 
-23 ASDFVVDEL
+23 
-32 CYNITDAEA
+32 
-41 KTVEVAKY
+41 
-49 DYTVDG
+49 
-55 EMVRPTKM
+55 M

-86 DGAFTVYGLKNGWFD
+86 DGAFTVYGLRGGWFD

-174 SPTITAGSRDYI
+174 SPTITSGSRDYI

-201 TSYKNVEITL
+201 TSYKNAEITL

-299 GGKTYPVEELAVR
+299 GGKTYPVEVLAVR

-317 GESLIKNITAITLPE
+317 GESLIKNITA
-332 GLKRLEKNSLY
+332 
-343 SEVVSATE
+343 
-351 VTIPAS
+351 
-357 VEYVGTYFLR
+357 
-367 GETLKKITFKGSP
+367 
-380 VLADNSV
+380 
-387 GSNYKLIHFMSQTP
+387 
-401 PAVGKYSFQSA
+401 
-412 QLMVVAPDIA
+412 
-422 SIPVYRTTLSG
+422 
-433 HWGVEKGYE
+433 
-442 LSVYGGLK
+442 
-450 EADNVYYSAM
+450 
-460 EDGNACAIYFDGTQ
+460 
-474 TSVALSKTIQID
+474 
-486 GAARALA
+486 
-493 KIQRGLFYYKNI
+493 
-505 TEVIVPETVKTIGG
+505 
-519 NAFYKC
+519 
-525 SALTSLQLPSE
+525 
-536 VEEIGDYA
+536 
-544 FYECSAWAID
+544 
-554 VTLPVLKT
+554 
-562 LGKGAFQKSG
+562 
-572 IKSLNLTGAPL
+572 
-583 ATIPESAFGECSS
+583 
-596 LASITLNE
+596 
-604 GLSKIESYAFTGAVV
+604 
-619 TELTIPSTVTD
+619 
-630 IYTVGIWSKIKKLI
+630 
-644 SKATT
+644 
-649 PPTLRNSR
+649 
-657 QLNCLL
+657 
-663 FVPNGCVTA
+663 
-672 YRQADRWVES
+672 
-682 TSVIAV
+682 
-688 GEMQTGGLS
+688 
-697 FYFGDT
+697 
-703 DALLYNVD
+703 
-711 TDVTGSDVVIPATVE
+711 
-726 QGGNSY
+726 
-732 TVNEMR
+732 
-738 AALLKNSAAVK
+738 
-749 SVTIPASITQI
+749 
-760 PNDAFRNCTGLTSV
+760 
-774 TMPATVTSIGAY
+774 
-786 AFNGCKALPSV
+786 
-797 VLPASLG
+797 
-804 SIGEYGFLGCK
+804 
-815 ALTSI
+815 
-820 ELPAALTE
+820 
-828 IGVSAFNGCSAMA
+828 
-841 CDVNIPDGVTVIPDG
+841 
-856 AFDQSGITGITL
+856 
-868 GKNVKTVGRKAF
+868 
-880 YNCQNILSITL
+880 ITL

-917 LTTMGSNAFWNV
+917 LTTMGSNAFWNI

-1035 RGKTQLQKVTVP
+1035 SGKTQLQKVTVP
-1047 AAVKALPENMF
+1047 VAVKALPENMF
-1058 RDCTSLNAVT
+1058 KDCTSLNAVT

-1175 GMEFEGCKS
+1175 GMEFEG
-1184 LKAVSVAGGMIGSF
+1184 VQ
-1198 AFDGCESLVSV
+1198 ES
-1209 GIAEGVKTIGEYAFD
+1209 
-1224 GCTSLK
+1224 
-1230 RILLP
+1230 
-1235 ASLQE
+1235 
-1240 IKHETFRNVV
+1240 
-1250 FEEITC
+1250 
-1256 LAVTPPSIRDN
+1256 
-1267 TFTDYSAHLCVPAES
+1267 
-1282 MAAYAAATGWKEFSN
+1282 
-1297 IGDLTTSGVSAVAN
+1297 
-1311 DGLSV
+1311 
-1316 AVCDGR
+1316 
-1322 ICVDGV
+1322 
-1328 GETEMI
+1328 
-1334 KVYSTG
+1334 
-1340 GMLVGMGLNR
+1340 
-1350 QVEVPSPG
+1350 
-1358 VYIVEFKKGTVKV
+1358 
-1371 AIR
+1371 

>member
-1 MRKIRIKICLL
+1 M
-12 AAMLA
+12 
-17 VATGIQ
+17 
-23 ASDFVVDEL
+23 
-32 CYNITDAEA
+32 
-41 KTVEVAKY
+41 
-49 DYTVDG
+49 
-55 EMVRPTKM
+55 
-63 DVVVP
+63 
-68 MTVVNPNDNQT
+68 
-79 YRVTALG
+79 
-86 DGAFTVYGLKNGWFD
+86 
-101 YTSIVLP
+101 
-108 EGLLEIKANAFSGQS
+108 
-123 KLTSL
+123 
-128 VIPGTV
+128 
-134 KSVKTKFAQM
+134 
-144 SGISELTF
+144 
-152 PASVKE
+152 
-158 MVTIESG
+158 
-165 RIQKLTIEG
+165 
-174 SPTITAGSRDYI
+174 
-186 TGSVTNNIVYFIDND
+186 
-201 TSYKNVEITL
+201 
-211 TSAVPPTLPEV
+211 
-222 TRIQYKA
+222 
-229 YSGRT
+229 
-234 TVHVPEGCSDAYNAA
+234 
-249 GWNQAEVLVEGTD
+249 LVEGTD

-299 GGKTYPVEELAVR
+299 GGKTYPVEVLAVR

-317 GESLIKNITAITLPE
+317 GESLIKNITA
-332 GLKRLEKNSLY
+332 
-343 SEVVSATE
+343 
-351 VTIPAS
+351 
-357 VEYVGTYFLR
+357 
-367 GETLKKITFKGSP
+367 
-380 VLADNSV
+380 
-387 GSNYKLIHFMSQTP
+387 
-401 PAVGKYSFQSA
+401 
-412 QLMVVAPDIA
+412 
-422 SIPVYRTTLSG
+422 
-433 HWGVEKGYE
+433 
-442 LSVYGGLK
+442 
-450 EADNVYYSAM
+450 
-460 EDGNACAIYFDGTQ
+460 
-474 TSVALSKTIQID
+474 
-486 GAARALA
+486 
-493 KIQRGLFYYKNI
+493 
-505 TEVIVPETVKTIGG
+505 
-519 NAFYKC
+519 
-525 SALTSLQLPSE
+525 
-536 VEEIGDYA
+536 
-544 FYECSAWAID
+544 
-554 VTLPVLKT
+554 
-562 LGKGAFQKSG
+562 
-572 IKSLNLTGAPL
+572 
-583 ATIPESAFGECSS
+583 
-596 LASITLNE
+596 
-604 GLSKIESYAFTGAVV
+604 
-619 TELTIPSTVTD
+619 
-630 IYTVGIWSKIKKLI
+630 
-644 SKATT
+644 
-649 PPTLRNSR
+649 
-657 QLNCLL
+657 
-663 FVPNGCVTA
+663 
-672 YRQADRWVES
+672 
-682 TSVIAV
+682 
-688 GEMQTGGLS
+688 
-697 FYFGDT
+697 
-703 DALLYNVD
+703 
-711 TDVTGSDVVIPATVE
+711 
-726 QGGNSY
+726 
-732 TVNEMR
+732 
-738 AALLKNSAAVK
+738 
-749 SVTIPASITQI
+749 
-760 PNDAFRNCTGLTSV
+760 
-774 TMPATVTSIGAY
+774 
-786 AFNGCKALPSV
+786 
-797 VLPASLG
+797 
-804 SIGEYGFLGCK
+804 
-815 ALTSI
+815 
-820 ELPAALTE
+820 
-828 IGVSAFNGCSAMA
+828 
-841 CDVNIPDGVTVIPDG
+841 
-856 AFDQSGITGITL
+856 
-868 GKNVKTVGRKAF
+868 
-880 YNCQNILSITL
+880 ITL

-917 LTTMGSNAFWNV
+917 LTTMGSNAFWNI

-1028 TRIDAAF
+1028 TRIDVAF
-1035 RGKTQLQKVTVP
+1035 SGKTQLQKVTVP

-1058 RDCTSLNAVT
+1058 RNCTSLNAVT

-1282 MAAYAAATGWKEFSN
+1282 MAAYAAATGWKKFSN
-1297 IGDLTTSGVSAVAN
+1297 IGDLTTSGVSAVAG

-1334 KVYSTG
+1334 KVYSAG

>member
-1 MRKIRIKICLL
+1 MRERNIFAALIFCSRFENADFCERKNKPNLMRKIRIKICLL

-86 DGAFTVYGLKNGWFD
+86 DGAFTVYGLRGGWFD

-299 GGKTYPVEELAVR
+299 GGKTYPVEVLAVR

-317 GESLIKNITAITLPE
+317 GESLIKNITA
-332 GLKRLEKNSLY
+332 
-343 SEVVSATE
+343 
-351 VTIPAS
+351 
-357 VEYVGTYFLR
+357 
-367 GETLKKITFKGSP
+367 
-380 VLADNSV
+380 
-387 GSNYKLIHFMSQTP
+387 
-401 PAVGKYSFQSA
+401 
-412 QLMVVAPDIA
+412 
-422 SIPVYRTTLSG
+422 
-433 HWGVEKGYE
+433 
-442 LSVYGGLK
+442 
-450 EADNVYYSAM
+450 
-460 EDGNACAIYFDGTQ
+460 
-474 TSVALSKTIQID
+474 
-486 GAARALA
+486 
-493 KIQRGLFYYKNI
+493 
-505 TEVIVPETVKTIGG
+505 
-519 NAFYKC
+519 
-525 SALTSLQLPSE
+525 
-536 VEEIGDYA
+536 
-544 FYECSAWAID
+544 
-554 VTLPVLKT
+554 
-562 LGKGAFQKSG
+562 
-572 IKSLNLTGAPL
+572 
-583 ATIPESAFGECSS
+583 
-596 LASITLNE
+596 
-604 GLSKIESYAFTGAVV
+604 
-619 TELTIPSTVTD
+619 
-630 IYTVGIWSKIKKLI
+630 
-644 SKATT
+644 
-649 PPTLRNSR
+649 
-657 QLNCLL
+657 
-663 FVPNGCVTA
+663 
-672 YRQADRWVES
+672 
-682 TSVIAV
+682 
-688 GEMQTGGLS
+688 
-697 FYFGDT
+697 
-703 DALLYNVD
+703 
-711 TDVTGSDVVIPATVE
+711 
-726 QGGNSY
+726 
-732 TVNEMR
+732 
-738 AALLKNSAAVK
+738 
-749 SVTIPASITQI
+749 
-760 PNDAFRNCTGLTSV
+760 
-774 TMPATVTSIGAY
+774 
-786 AFNGCKALPSV
+786 
-797 VLPASLG
+797 
-804 SIGEYGFLGCK
+804 
-815 ALTSI
+815 
-820 ELPAALTE
+820 
-828 IGVSAFNGCSAMA
+828 
-841 CDVNIPDGVTVIPDG
+841 
-856 AFDQSGITGITL
+856 
-868 GKNVKTVGRKAF
+868 
-880 YNCQNILSITL
+880 ITL

-917 LTTMGSNAFWNV
+917 LTTMGSNAFWNI

-1035 RGKTQLQKVTVP
+1035 SGKTQLQKVTVP

-1058 RDCTSLNAVT
+1058 KDCTSLNAVT

-1250 FEEITC
+1250 FEGITC

-1297 IGDLTTSGVSAVAN
+1297 IGDLTTSGVSAVAG

-1334 KVYSTG
+1334 KVYSAG

>member
-1 MRKIRIKICLL
+1 
-12 AAMLA
+12 MLA

-86 DGAFTVYGLKNGWFD
+86 DGAFTVYGLRGGWFD

-108 EGLLEIKANAFSGQS
+108 EGLLEIKANAFSGQR

-412 QLMVVAPDIA
+412 SLMVVAPDIA

-657 QLNCLL
+657 QLNCPL

-760 PNDAFRNCTGLTSV
+760 PNDAFRNCTELTSV

-982 LTFAGLADGVEYR
+982 LTFA
-995 ANDTEAWVT
+995 
-1004 GVADDTVVADIK
+1004 
-1016 DYLSIDGSQMPV
+1016 
-1028 TRIDAAF
+1028 
-1035 RGKTQLQKVTVP
+1035 
-1047 AAVKALPENMF
+1047 
-1058 RDCTSLNAVT
+1058 
-1068 FASGSQLQT
+1068 SGSQLQA

-1095 GVTELPDGVFKN
+1095 GVTELPDGVFKG

-1135 TVNVCADNLTI
+1135 TVNVYADNLTI

-1235 ASLQE
+1235 ASLQG

-1297 IGDLTTSGVSAVAN
+1297 IGDLTTSGVSAVAG
-1311 DGLSV
+1311 DGVSV

>member
-1 MRKIRIKICLL
+1 
-12 AAMLA
+12 
-17 VATGIQ
+17 
-23 ASDFVVDEL
+23 
-32 CYNITDAEA
+32 
-41 KTVEVAKY
+41 
-49 DYTVDG
+49 
-55 EMVRPTKM
+55 MVRPTKM

-86 DGAFTVYGLKNGWFD
+86 DGAFTVYGLRGGWFD

-299 GGKTYPVEELAVR
+299 GGKTYPVEVLAVR

-317 GESLIKNITAITLPE
+317 GESLIKNITA
-332 GLKRLEKNSLY
+332 
-343 SEVVSATE
+343 
-351 VTIPAS
+351 
-357 VEYVGTYFLR
+357 
-367 GETLKKITFKGSP
+367 
-380 VLADNSV
+380 
-387 GSNYKLIHFMSQTP
+387 
-401 PAVGKYSFQSA
+401 
-412 QLMVVAPDIA
+412 
-422 SIPVYRTTLSG
+422 
-433 HWGVEKGYE
+433 
-442 LSVYGGLK
+442 
-450 EADNVYYSAM
+450 
-460 EDGNACAIYFDGTQ
+460 
-474 TSVALSKTIQID
+474 
-486 GAARALA
+486 
-493 KIQRGLFYYKNI
+493 
-505 TEVIVPETVKTIGG
+505 
-519 NAFYKC
+519 
-525 SALTSLQLPSE
+525 
-536 VEEIGDYA
+536 
-544 FYECSAWAID
+544 
-554 VTLPVLKT
+554 
-562 LGKGAFQKSG
+562 
-572 IKSLNLTGAPL
+572 
-583 ATIPESAFGECSS
+583 
-596 LASITLNE
+596 
-604 GLSKIESYAFTGAVV
+604 
-619 TELTIPSTVTD
+619 
-630 IYTVGIWSKIKKLI
+630 
-644 SKATT
+644 
-649 PPTLRNSR
+649 
-657 QLNCLL
+657 
-663 FVPNGCVTA
+663 
-672 YRQADRWVES
+672 
-682 TSVIAV
+682 
-688 GEMQTGGLS
+688 
-697 FYFGDT
+697 
-703 DALLYNVD
+703 
-711 TDVTGSDVVIPATVE
+711 
-726 QGGNSY
+726 
-732 TVNEMR
+732 
-738 AALLKNSAAVK
+738 
-749 SVTIPASITQI
+749 
-760 PNDAFRNCTGLTSV
+760 
-774 TMPATVTSIGAY
+774 
-786 AFNGCKALPSV
+786 
-797 VLPASLG
+797 
-804 SIGEYGFLGCK
+804 
-815 ALTSI
+815 
-820 ELPAALTE
+820 
-828 IGVSAFNGCSAMA
+828 
-841 CDVNIPDGVTVIPDG
+841 
-856 AFDQSGITGITL
+856 
-868 GKNVKTVGRKAF
+868 
-880 YNCQNILSITL
+880 ITL

-917 LTTMGSNAFWNV
+917 LTTMGSNAFWNI

-1035 RGKTQLQKVTVP
+1035 SGKTQLQKVTVP

-1256 LAVTPPSIRDN
+1256 LAVTPLSIRDN

-1297 IGDLTTSGVSAVAN
+1297 IGDLTTSGVSAVAG

-1334 KVYSTG
+1334 KVYSAG

>member
-1 MRKIRIKICLL
+1 MRERNIFAALIFCSRFENADFCERKNKPNLMRKIRIKICLL

-86 DGAFTVYGLKNGWFD
+86 DGAFTVYGLRGGWFD

-299 GGKTYPVEELAVR
+299 GGKTYPVEVLAVR

-317 GESLIKNITAITLPE
+317 GESLIKNITA
-332 GLKRLEKNSLY
+332 
-343 SEVVSATE
+343 
-351 VTIPAS
+351 
-357 VEYVGTYFLR
+357 
-367 GETLKKITFKGSP
+367 
-380 VLADNSV
+380 
-387 GSNYKLIHFMSQTP
+387 
-401 PAVGKYSFQSA
+401 
-412 QLMVVAPDIA
+412 
-422 SIPVYRTTLSG
+422 
-433 HWGVEKGYE
+433 
-442 LSVYGGLK
+442 
-450 EADNVYYSAM
+450 
-460 EDGNACAIYFDGTQ
+460 
-474 TSVALSKTIQID
+474 
-486 GAARALA
+486 
-493 KIQRGLFYYKNI
+493 
-505 TEVIVPETVKTIGG
+505 
-519 NAFYKC
+519 
-525 SALTSLQLPSE
+525 
-536 VEEIGDYA
+536 
-544 FYECSAWAID
+544 
-554 VTLPVLKT
+554 
-562 LGKGAFQKSG
+562 
-572 IKSLNLTGAPL
+572 
-583 ATIPESAFGECSS
+583 
-596 LASITLNE
+596 
-604 GLSKIESYAFTGAVV
+604 
-619 TELTIPSTVTD
+619 
-630 IYTVGIWSKIKKLI
+630 
-644 SKATT
+644 
-649 PPTLRNSR
+649 
-657 QLNCLL
+657 
-663 FVPNGCVTA
+663 
-672 YRQADRWVES
+672 
-682 TSVIAV
+682 
-688 GEMQTGGLS
+688 
-697 FYFGDT
+697 
-703 DALLYNVD
+703 
-711 TDVTGSDVVIPATVE
+711 
-726 QGGNSY
+726 
-732 TVNEMR
+732 
-738 AALLKNSAAVK
+738 
-749 SVTIPASITQI
+749 
-760 PNDAFRNCTGLTSV
+760 
-774 TMPATVTSIGAY
+774 
-786 AFNGCKALPSV
+786 
-797 VLPASLG
+797 
-804 SIGEYGFLGCK
+804 
-815 ALTSI
+815 
-820 ELPAALTE
+820 
-828 IGVSAFNGCSAMA
+828 
-841 CDVNIPDGVTVIPDG
+841 
-856 AFDQSGITGITL
+856 
-868 GKNVKTVGRKAF
+868 
-880 YNCQNILSITL
+880 ITL

-917 LTTMGSNAFWNV
+917 LTTMGSNAFWNI

-1028 TRIDAAF
+1028 TRIDVAF
-1035 RGKTQLQKVTVP
+1035 SGKTQLQKVTVP

-1297 IGDLTTSGVSAVAN
+1297 IGDLTTSGVSAVAG

-1334 KVYSTG
+1334 KVYSAG

>member
-1 MRKIRIKICLL
+1 
-12 AAMLA
+12 
-17 VATGIQ
+17 
-23 ASDFVVDEL
+23 
-32 CYNITDAEA
+32 
-41 KTVEVAKY
+41 
-49 DYTVDG
+49 
-55 EMVRPTKM
+55 MVRPTKM

-86 DGAFTVYGLKNGWFD
+86 DGAFTVYGLRGGWFD

-158 MVTIESG
+158 MITIESG

-299 GGKTYPVEELAVR
+299 GGKTYPVEVLAVR

-317 GESLIKNITAITLPE
+317 GESLIKNITA
-332 GLKRLEKNSLY
+332 
-343 SEVVSATE
+343 
-351 VTIPAS
+351 
-357 VEYVGTYFLR
+357 
-367 GETLKKITFKGSP
+367 
-380 VLADNSV
+380 
-387 GSNYKLIHFMSQTP
+387 
-401 PAVGKYSFQSA
+401 
-412 QLMVVAPDIA
+412 
-422 SIPVYRTTLSG
+422 
-433 HWGVEKGYE
+433 
-442 LSVYGGLK
+442 
-450 EADNVYYSAM
+450 
-460 EDGNACAIYFDGTQ
+460 
-474 TSVALSKTIQID
+474 
-486 GAARALA
+486 
-493 KIQRGLFYYKNI
+493 
-505 TEVIVPETVKTIGG
+505 
-519 NAFYKC
+519 
-525 SALTSLQLPSE
+525 
-536 VEEIGDYA
+536 
-544 FYECSAWAID
+544 
-554 VTLPVLKT
+554 
-562 LGKGAFQKSG
+562 
-572 IKSLNLTGAPL
+572 
-583 ATIPESAFGECSS
+583 
-596 LASITLNE
+596 
-604 GLSKIESYAFTGAVV
+604 
-619 TELTIPSTVTD
+619 
-630 IYTVGIWSKIKKLI
+630 
-644 SKATT
+644 
-649 PPTLRNSR
+649 
-657 QLNCLL
+657 
-663 FVPNGCVTA
+663 
-672 YRQADRWVES
+672 
-682 TSVIAV
+682 
-688 GEMQTGGLS
+688 
-697 FYFGDT
+697 
-703 DALLYNVD
+703 
-711 TDVTGSDVVIPATVE
+711 
-726 QGGNSY
+726 
-732 TVNEMR
+732 
-738 AALLKNSAAVK
+738 
-749 SVTIPASITQI
+749 
-760 PNDAFRNCTGLTSV
+760 
-774 TMPATVTSIGAY
+774 
-786 AFNGCKALPSV
+786 
-797 VLPASLG
+797 
-804 SIGEYGFLGCK
+804 
-815 ALTSI
+815 
-820 ELPAALTE
+820 
-828 IGVSAFNGCSAMA
+828 
-841 CDVNIPDGVTVIPDG
+841 
-856 AFDQSGITGITL
+856 
-868 GKNVKTVGRKAF
+868 
-880 YNCQNILSITL
+880 ITL

-917 LTTMGSNAFWNV
+917 LTTMSSNAFWNI

-1035 RGKTQLQKVTVP
+1035 SGKTQLQKVTVP

-1058 RDCTSLNAVT
+1058 KDCTSLNAVT

-1297 IGDLTTSGVSAVAN
+1297 IGDLTTSGVSAVAG

-1334 KVYSTG
+1334 KVYSAG

>member
-1 MRKIRIKICLL
+1 
-12 AAMLA
+12 
-17 VATGIQ
+17 
-23 ASDFVVDEL
+23 
-32 CYNITDAEA
+32 
-41 KTVEVAKY
+41 
-49 DYTVDG
+49 
-55 EMVRPTKM
+55 
-63 DVVVP
+63 
-68 MTVVNPNDNQT
+68 
-79 YRVTALG
+79 
-86 DGAFTVYGLKNGWFD
+86 
-101 YTSIVLP
+101 
-108 EGLLEIKANAFSGQS
+108 
-123 KLTSL
+123 
-128 VIPGTV
+128 
-134 KSVKTKFAQM
+134 M

-234 TVHVPEGCSDAYNAA
+234 TVYVPEGCSDAYNAA

-299 GGKTYPVEELAVR
+299 GGKTYPVEVLAVR

-317 GESLIKNITAITLPE
+317 GESLIKNITA
-332 GLKRLEKNSLY
+332 
-343 SEVVSATE
+343 
-351 VTIPAS
+351 
-357 VEYVGTYFLR
+357 
-367 GETLKKITFKGSP
+367 
-380 VLADNSV
+380 
-387 GSNYKLIHFMSQTP
+387 
-401 PAVGKYSFQSA
+401 
-412 QLMVVAPDIA
+412 
-422 SIPVYRTTLSG
+422 
-433 HWGVEKGYE
+433 
-442 LSVYGGLK
+442 
-450 EADNVYYSAM
+450 
-460 EDGNACAIYFDGTQ
+460 
-474 TSVALSKTIQID
+474 
-486 GAARALA
+486 
-493 KIQRGLFYYKNI
+493 
-505 TEVIVPETVKTIGG
+505 
-519 NAFYKC
+519 
-525 SALTSLQLPSE
+525 
-536 VEEIGDYA
+536 
-544 FYECSAWAID
+544 
-554 VTLPVLKT
+554 
-562 LGKGAFQKSG
+562 
-572 IKSLNLTGAPL
+572 
-583 ATIPESAFGECSS
+583 
-596 LASITLNE
+596 
-604 GLSKIESYAFTGAVV
+604 
-619 TELTIPSTVTD
+619 
-630 IYTVGIWSKIKKLI
+630 
-644 SKATT
+644 
-649 PPTLRNSR
+649 
-657 QLNCLL
+657 
-663 FVPNGCVTA
+663 
-672 YRQADRWVES
+672 
-682 TSVIAV
+682 
-688 GEMQTGGLS
+688 
-697 FYFGDT
+697 
-703 DALLYNVD
+703 
-711 TDVTGSDVVIPATVE
+711 
-726 QGGNSY
+726 
-732 TVNEMR
+732 
-738 AALLKNSAAVK
+738 
-749 SVTIPASITQI
+749 
-760 PNDAFRNCTGLTSV
+760 
-774 TMPATVTSIGAY
+774 
-786 AFNGCKALPSV
+786 
-797 VLPASLG
+797 
-804 SIGEYGFLGCK
+804 
-815 ALTSI
+815 
-820 ELPAALTE
+820 
-828 IGVSAFNGCSAMA
+828 
-841 CDVNIPDGVTVIPDG
+841 
-856 AFDQSGITGITL
+856 
-868 GKNVKTVGRKAF
+868 
-880 YNCQNILSITL
+880 ITL

-917 LTTMGSNAFWNV
+917 LTTMGSNAFWNI

-1028 TRIDAAF
+1028 TRIDVAF
-1035 RGKTQLQKVTVP
+1035 SGKTQLQKVTVP

-1297 IGDLTTSGVSAVAN
+1297 IGDLTTSGVSAVSN

>member
-1 MRKIRIKICLL
+1 M
-12 AAMLA
+12 
-17 VATGIQ
+17 
-23 ASDFVVDEL
+23 
-32 CYNITDAEA
+32 
-41 KTVEVAKY
+41 
-49 DYTVDG
+49 
-55 EMVRPTKM
+55 
-63 DVVVP
+63 P

-86 DGAFTVYGLKNGWFD
+86 DGAFTVYGLRGGWFD

-299 GGKTYPVEELAVR
+299 GGKTYPVEVLAVR

-317 GESLIKNITAITLPE
+317 GESLIKNITA
-332 GLKRLEKNSLY
+332 
-343 SEVVSATE
+343 
-351 VTIPAS
+351 
-357 VEYVGTYFLR
+357 
-367 GETLKKITFKGSP
+367 
-380 VLADNSV
+380 
-387 GSNYKLIHFMSQTP
+387 
-401 PAVGKYSFQSA
+401 
-412 QLMVVAPDIA
+412 
-422 SIPVYRTTLSG
+422 
-433 HWGVEKGYE
+433 
-442 LSVYGGLK
+442 
-450 EADNVYYSAM
+450 
-460 EDGNACAIYFDGTQ
+460 
-474 TSVALSKTIQID
+474 
-486 GAARALA
+486 
-493 KIQRGLFYYKNI
+493 
-505 TEVIVPETVKTIGG
+505 
-519 NAFYKC
+519 
-525 SALTSLQLPSE
+525 
-536 VEEIGDYA
+536 
-544 FYECSAWAID
+544 
-554 VTLPVLKT
+554 
-562 LGKGAFQKSG
+562 
-572 IKSLNLTGAPL
+572 
-583 ATIPESAFGECSS
+583 
-596 LASITLNE
+596 
-604 GLSKIESYAFTGAVV
+604 
-619 TELTIPSTVTD
+619 
-630 IYTVGIWSKIKKLI
+630 
-644 SKATT
+644 
-649 PPTLRNSR
+649 
-657 QLNCLL
+657 
-663 FVPNGCVTA
+663 
-672 YRQADRWVES
+672 
-682 TSVIAV
+682 
-688 GEMQTGGLS
+688 
-697 FYFGDT
+697 
-703 DALLYNVD
+703 
-711 TDVTGSDVVIPATVE
+711 
-726 QGGNSY
+726 
-732 TVNEMR
+732 
-738 AALLKNSAAVK
+738 
-749 SVTIPASITQI
+749 
-760 PNDAFRNCTGLTSV
+760 
-774 TMPATVTSIGAY
+774 
-786 AFNGCKALPSV
+786 
-797 VLPASLG
+797 
-804 SIGEYGFLGCK
+804 
-815 ALTSI
+815 
-820 ELPAALTE
+820 
-828 IGVSAFNGCSAMA
+828 
-841 CDVNIPDGVTVIPDG
+841 
-856 AFDQSGITGITL
+856 
-868 GKNVKTVGRKAF
+868 
-880 YNCQNILSITL
+880 ITL

-917 LTTMGSNAFWNV
+917 LTTMGSNAFWNI

-1035 RGKTQLQKVTVP
+1035 SGKTQLQKVTVP
-1047 AAVKALPENMF
+1047 AVVKALPENMF
-1058 RDCTSLNAVT
+1058 KDCTSLNAVT

-1184 LKAVSVAGGMIGSF
+1184 LKAVSVAGGMIGAF

-1282 MAAYAAATGWKEFSN
+1282 MAAYAAATGWKELSN
-1297 IGDLTTSGVSAVAN
+1297 IGDLTTSGVSAVAG

-1334 KVYSTG
+1334 KVYSAG

>member
-1 MRKIRIKICLL
+1 
-12 AAMLA
+12 MLA

-68 MTVVNPNDNQT
+68 MTVVNPNGNQT

-86 DGAFTVYGLKNGWFD
+86 DGAFTVYGLRGGWFD

-123 KLTSL
+123 KLMSL

-299 GGKTYPVEELAVR
+299 GGKTYPVEVLAVR

-317 GESLIKNITAITLPE
+317 GESLIKNITA
-332 GLKRLEKNSLY
+332 
-343 SEVVSATE
+343 
-351 VTIPAS
+351 
-357 VEYVGTYFLR
+357 
-367 GETLKKITFKGSP
+367 
-380 VLADNSV
+380 
-387 GSNYKLIHFMSQTP
+387 
-401 PAVGKYSFQSA
+401 
-412 QLMVVAPDIA
+412 
-422 SIPVYRTTLSG
+422 
-433 HWGVEKGYE
+433 
-442 LSVYGGLK
+442 
-450 EADNVYYSAM
+450 
-460 EDGNACAIYFDGTQ
+460 
-474 TSVALSKTIQID
+474 
-486 GAARALA
+486 
-493 KIQRGLFYYKNI
+493 
-505 TEVIVPETVKTIGG
+505 
-519 NAFYKC
+519 
-525 SALTSLQLPSE
+525 
-536 VEEIGDYA
+536 
-544 FYECSAWAID
+544 
-554 VTLPVLKT
+554 
-562 LGKGAFQKSG
+562 
-572 IKSLNLTGAPL
+572 
-583 ATIPESAFGECSS
+583 
-596 LASITLNE
+596 
-604 GLSKIESYAFTGAVV
+604 
-619 TELTIPSTVTD
+619 
-630 IYTVGIWSKIKKLI
+630 
-644 SKATT
+644 
-649 PPTLRNSR
+649 
-657 QLNCLL
+657 
-663 FVPNGCVTA
+663 
-672 YRQADRWVES
+672 
-682 TSVIAV
+682 
-688 GEMQTGGLS
+688 
-697 FYFGDT
+697 
-703 DALLYNVD
+703 
-711 TDVTGSDVVIPATVE
+711 
-726 QGGNSY
+726 
-732 TVNEMR
+732 
-738 AALLKNSAAVK
+738 
-749 SVTIPASITQI
+749 
-760 PNDAFRNCTGLTSV
+760 
-774 TMPATVTSIGAY
+774 
-786 AFNGCKALPSV
+786 
-797 VLPASLG
+797 
-804 SIGEYGFLGCK
+804 
-815 ALTSI
+815 
-820 ELPAALTE
+820 
-828 IGVSAFNGCSAMA
+828 
-841 CDVNIPDGVTVIPDG
+841 
-856 AFDQSGITGITL
+856 
-868 GKNVKTVGRKAF
+868 
-880 YNCQNILSITL
+880 ITL

-917 LTTMGSNAFWNV
+917 LTTMGSNAFWNI

-1035 RGKTQLQKVTVP
+1035 SGKTQLQKVTVP

-1297 IGDLTTSGVSAVAN
+1297 IGDLTTSGVSAVAG

-1334 KVYSTG
+1334 KVYSAG

>member
-1 MRKIRIKICLL
+1 
-12 AAMLA
+12 
-17 VATGIQ
+17 
-23 ASDFVVDEL
+23 
-32 CYNITDAEA
+32 
-41 KTVEVAKY
+41 
-49 DYTVDG
+49 
-55 EMVRPTKM
+55 M

-86 DGAFTVYGLKNGWFD
+86 DGAFTVYGLRGGWFD

-299 GGKTYPVEELAVR
+299 GGKTYPVEVLAVR

-317 GESLIKNITAITLPE
+317 GESLIKNITA
-332 GLKRLEKNSLY
+332 
-343 SEVVSATE
+343 
-351 VTIPAS
+351 
-357 VEYVGTYFLR
+357 
-367 GETLKKITFKGSP
+367 
-380 VLADNSV
+380 
-387 GSNYKLIHFMSQTP
+387 
-401 PAVGKYSFQSA
+401 
-412 QLMVVAPDIA
+412 
-422 SIPVYRTTLSG
+422 
-433 HWGVEKGYE
+433 
-442 LSVYGGLK
+442 
-450 EADNVYYSAM
+450 
-460 EDGNACAIYFDGTQ
+460 
-474 TSVALSKTIQID
+474 
-486 GAARALA
+486 
-493 KIQRGLFYYKNI
+493 
-505 TEVIVPETVKTIGG
+505 
-519 NAFYKC
+519 
-525 SALTSLQLPSE
+525 
-536 VEEIGDYA
+536 
-544 FYECSAWAID
+544 
-554 VTLPVLKT
+554 
-562 LGKGAFQKSG
+562 
-572 IKSLNLTGAPL
+572 
-583 ATIPESAFGECSS
+583 
-596 LASITLNE
+596 
-604 GLSKIESYAFTGAVV
+604 
-619 TELTIPSTVTD
+619 
-630 IYTVGIWSKIKKLI
+630 
-644 SKATT
+644 
-649 PPTLRNSR
+649 
-657 QLNCLL
+657 
-663 FVPNGCVTA
+663 
-672 YRQADRWVES
+672 
-682 TSVIAV
+682 
-688 GEMQTGGLS
+688 
-697 FYFGDT
+697 
-703 DALLYNVD
+703 
-711 TDVTGSDVVIPATVE
+711 
-726 QGGNSY
+726 
-732 TVNEMR
+732 
-738 AALLKNSAAVK
+738 
-749 SVTIPASITQI
+749 
-760 PNDAFRNCTGLTSV
+760 
-774 TMPATVTSIGAY
+774 
-786 AFNGCKALPSV
+786 
-797 VLPASLG
+797 
-804 SIGEYGFLGCK
+804 
-815 ALTSI
+815 
-820 ELPAALTE
+820 
-828 IGVSAFNGCSAMA
+828 
-841 CDVNIPDGVTVIPDG
+841 
-856 AFDQSGITGITL
+856 
-868 GKNVKTVGRKAF
+868 
-880 YNCQNILSITL
+880 ITL

-917 LTTMGSNAFWNV
+917 LTTMGSNAFWNI

-1028 TRIDAAF
+1028 TRIDVAF
-1035 RGKTQLQKVTVP
+1035 SGKTQLQKVTVP
-1047 AAVKALPENMF
+1047 VAVKALPENMF
-1058 RDCTSLNAVT
+1058 KDCTSLNAVT

-1297 IGDLTTSGVSAVAN
+1297 IGDLTTSGVSAVAG

-1334 KVYSTG
+1334 KVYSAG

>member
-1 MRKIRIKICLL
+1 
-12 AAMLA
+12 
-17 VATGIQ
+17 
-23 ASDFVVDEL
+23 
-32 CYNITDAEA
+32 
-41 KTVEVAKY
+41 
-49 DYTVDG
+49 
-55 EMVRPTKM
+55 MVRPTKM

-86 DGAFTVYGLKNGWFD
+86 DGAFTVYGLRGGWFD

-287 NGPLNIPQTVQI
+287 SGPLNIPQTVQI
-299 GGKTYPVEELAVR
+299 GGKTYPVEVLAVR

-317 GESLIKNITAITLPE
+317 GESLIKNITA
-332 GLKRLEKNSLY
+332 
-343 SEVVSATE
+343 
-351 VTIPAS
+351 
-357 VEYVGTYFLR
+357 
-367 GETLKKITFKGSP
+367 
-380 VLADNSV
+380 
-387 GSNYKLIHFMSQTP
+387 
-401 PAVGKYSFQSA
+401 
-412 QLMVVAPDIA
+412 
-422 SIPVYRTTLSG
+422 
-433 HWGVEKGYE
+433 
-442 LSVYGGLK
+442 
-450 EADNVYYSAM
+450 
-460 EDGNACAIYFDGTQ
+460 
-474 TSVALSKTIQID
+474 
-486 GAARALA
+486 
-493 KIQRGLFYYKNI
+493 
-505 TEVIVPETVKTIGG
+505 
-519 NAFYKC
+519 
-525 SALTSLQLPSE
+525 
-536 VEEIGDYA
+536 
-544 FYECSAWAID
+544 
-554 VTLPVLKT
+554 
-562 LGKGAFQKSG
+562 
-572 IKSLNLTGAPL
+572 
-583 ATIPESAFGECSS
+583 
-596 LASITLNE
+596 
-604 GLSKIESYAFTGAVV
+604 
-619 TELTIPSTVTD
+619 
-630 IYTVGIWSKIKKLI
+630 
-644 SKATT
+644 
-649 PPTLRNSR
+649 
-657 QLNCLL
+657 
-663 FVPNGCVTA
+663 
-672 YRQADRWVES
+672 
-682 TSVIAV
+682 
-688 GEMQTGGLS
+688 
-697 FYFGDT
+697 
-703 DALLYNVD
+703 
-711 TDVTGSDVVIPATVE
+711 
-726 QGGNSY
+726 
-732 TVNEMR
+732 
-738 AALLKNSAAVK
+738 
-749 SVTIPASITQI
+749 
-760 PNDAFRNCTGLTSV
+760 
-774 TMPATVTSIGAY
+774 
-786 AFNGCKALPSV
+786 
-797 VLPASLG
+797 
-804 SIGEYGFLGCK
+804 
-815 ALTSI
+815 
-820 ELPAALTE
+820 
-828 IGVSAFNGCSAMA
+828 
-841 CDVNIPDGVTVIPDG
+841 
-856 AFDQSGITGITL
+856 
-868 GKNVKTVGRKAF
+868 
-880 YNCQNILSITL
+880 ITL

-917 LTTMGSNAFWNV
+917 LTTMGSNAFWNI

-1035 RGKTQLQKVTVP
+1035 SGKTQLQKVTVP
-1047 AAVKALPENMF
+1047 VAVKALPENMF
-1058 RDCTSLNAVT
+1058 KDCTSLNAVT

-1297 IGDLTTSGVSAVAN
+1297 IGDLTTSGVSAVAG

-1334 KVYSTG
+1334 KVYSAG

>member
-1 MRKIRIKICLL
+1 
-12 AAMLA
+12 MLA

-86 DGAFTVYGLKNGWFD
+86 DGAFTIYGLRGGWFD

-134 KSVKTKFAQM
+134 TSVKTKFAQM

-299 GGKTYPVEELAVR
+299 GGKTYPVEVLAVR

-317 GESLIKNITAITLPE
+317 GESLIKNITA
-332 GLKRLEKNSLY
+332 
-343 SEVVSATE
+343 
-351 VTIPAS
+351 
-357 VEYVGTYFLR
+357 
-367 GETLKKITFKGSP
+367 
-380 VLADNSV
+380 
-387 GSNYKLIHFMSQTP
+387 
-401 PAVGKYSFQSA
+401 
-412 QLMVVAPDIA
+412 
-422 SIPVYRTTLSG
+422 
-433 HWGVEKGYE
+433 
-442 LSVYGGLK
+442 
-450 EADNVYYSAM
+450 
-460 EDGNACAIYFDGTQ
+460 
-474 TSVALSKTIQID
+474 
-486 GAARALA
+486 
-493 KIQRGLFYYKNI
+493 
-505 TEVIVPETVKTIGG
+505 
-519 NAFYKC
+519 
-525 SALTSLQLPSE
+525 
-536 VEEIGDYA
+536 
-544 FYECSAWAID
+544 
-554 VTLPVLKT
+554 
-562 LGKGAFQKSG
+562 
-572 IKSLNLTGAPL
+572 
-583 ATIPESAFGECSS
+583 
-596 LASITLNE
+596 
-604 GLSKIESYAFTGAVV
+604 
-619 TELTIPSTVTD
+619 
-630 IYTVGIWSKIKKLI
+630 
-644 SKATT
+644 
-649 PPTLRNSR
+649 
-657 QLNCLL
+657 
-663 FVPNGCVTA
+663 
-672 YRQADRWVES
+672 
-682 TSVIAV
+682 
-688 GEMQTGGLS
+688 
-697 FYFGDT
+697 
-703 DALLYNVD
+703 
-711 TDVTGSDVVIPATVE
+711 
-726 QGGNSY
+726 
-732 TVNEMR
+732 
-738 AALLKNSAAVK
+738 
-749 SVTIPASITQI
+749 
-760 PNDAFRNCTGLTSV
+760 
-774 TMPATVTSIGAY
+774 
-786 AFNGCKALPSV
+786 
-797 VLPASLG
+797 
-804 SIGEYGFLGCK
+804 
-815 ALTSI
+815 
-820 ELPAALTE
+820 
-828 IGVSAFNGCSAMA
+828 
-841 CDVNIPDGVTVIPDG
+841 
-856 AFDQSGITGITL
+856 
-868 GKNVKTVGRKAF
+868 
-880 YNCQNILSITL
+880 ITL

-917 LTTMGSNAFWNV
+917 LTTMGSNAFWNI

-1035 RGKTQLQKVTVP
+1035 SGKTQLQKVTVP
-1047 AAVKALPENMF
+1047 VAVKALPENMF
-1058 RDCTSLNAVT
+1058 KDCTSLNAVT

-1175 GMEFEGCKS
+1175 GMEFEG
-1184 LKAVSVAGGMIGSF
+1184 VQ
-1198 AFDGCESLVSV
+1198 ES
-1209 GIAEGVKTIGEYAFD
+1209 
-1224 GCTSLK
+1224 
-1230 RILLP
+1230 
-1235 ASLQE
+1235 
-1240 IKHETFRNVV
+1240 
-1250 FEEITC
+1250 
-1256 LAVTPPSIRDN
+1256 
-1267 TFTDYSAHLCVPAES
+1267 
-1282 MAAYAAATGWKEFSN
+1282 
-1297 IGDLTTSGVSAVAN
+1297 
-1311 DGLSV
+1311 
-1316 AVCDGR
+1316 
-1322 ICVDGV
+1322 
-1328 GETEMI
+1328 
-1334 KVYSTG
+1334 
-1340 GMLVGMGLNR
+1340 
-1350 QVEVPSPG
+1350 
-1358 VYIVEFKKGTVKV
+1358 
-1371 AIR
+1371 

>member
-1 MRKIRIKICLL
+1 MSVGSNACRCDRH
-12 AAMLA
+12 
-17 VATGIQ
+17 TG
-23 ASDFVVDEL
+23 SDFVVDEL

-86 DGAFTVYGLKNGWFD
+86 DGAFTVYGLRGGWFD

-299 GGKTYPVEELAVR
+299 GGKTYPVEVLAVR

-317 GESLIKNITAITLPE
+317 GESLIKNITA
-332 GLKRLEKNSLY
+332 
-343 SEVVSATE
+343 
-351 VTIPAS
+351 
-357 VEYVGTYFLR
+357 
-367 GETLKKITFKGSP
+367 
-380 VLADNSV
+380 
-387 GSNYKLIHFMSQTP
+387 
-401 PAVGKYSFQSA
+401 
-412 QLMVVAPDIA
+412 
-422 SIPVYRTTLSG
+422 
-433 HWGVEKGYE
+433 
-442 LSVYGGLK
+442 
-450 EADNVYYSAM
+450 
-460 EDGNACAIYFDGTQ
+460 
-474 TSVALSKTIQID
+474 
-486 GAARALA
+486 
-493 KIQRGLFYYKNI
+493 
-505 TEVIVPETVKTIGG
+505 
-519 NAFYKC
+519 
-525 SALTSLQLPSE
+525 
-536 VEEIGDYA
+536 
-544 FYECSAWAID
+544 
-554 VTLPVLKT
+554 
-562 LGKGAFQKSG
+562 
-572 IKSLNLTGAPL
+572 
-583 ATIPESAFGECSS
+583 
-596 LASITLNE
+596 
-604 GLSKIESYAFTGAVV
+604 
-619 TELTIPSTVTD
+619 
-630 IYTVGIWSKIKKLI
+630 
-644 SKATT
+644 
-649 PPTLRNSR
+649 
-657 QLNCLL
+657 
-663 FVPNGCVTA
+663 
-672 YRQADRWVES
+672 
-682 TSVIAV
+682 
-688 GEMQTGGLS
+688 
-697 FYFGDT
+697 
-703 DALLYNVD
+703 
-711 TDVTGSDVVIPATVE
+711 
-726 QGGNSY
+726 
-732 TVNEMR
+732 
-738 AALLKNSAAVK
+738 
-749 SVTIPASITQI
+749 
-760 PNDAFRNCTGLTSV
+760 
-774 TMPATVTSIGAY
+774 
-786 AFNGCKALPSV
+786 
-797 VLPASLG
+797 
-804 SIGEYGFLGCK
+804 
-815 ALTSI
+815 
-820 ELPAALTE
+820 
-828 IGVSAFNGCSAMA
+828 
-841 CDVNIPDGVTVIPDG
+841 
-856 AFDQSGITGITL
+856 
-868 GKNVKTVGRKAF
+868 
-880 YNCQNILSITL
+880 ITL

-917 LTTMGSNAFWNV
+917 LTTMGSNAFWNI

-1035 RGKTQLQKVTVP
+1035 SGKTQLQKVTVP

-1058 RDCTSLNAVT
+1058 KDCTSLNAVT

-1297 IGDLTTSGVSAVAN
+1297 IGDLTTSGVSAVAG

-1334 KVYSTG
+1334 KVYSAG

>member
-1 MRKIRIKICLL
+1 
-12 AAMLA
+12 
-17 VATGIQ
+17 
-23 ASDFVVDEL
+23 
-32 CYNITDAEA
+32 
-41 KTVEVAKY
+41 
-49 DYTVDG
+49 
-55 EMVRPTKM
+55 MVRPTKM

-86 DGAFTVYGLKNGWFD
+86 DGAFTVYGLRGGWFD

-299 GGKTYPVEELAVR
+299 GGKTYPVEVLAVR

-317 GESLIKNITAITLPE
+317 GESLIKNITAITL
-332 GLKRLEKNSLY
+332 
-343 SEVVSATE
+343 
-351 VTIPAS
+351 
-357 VEYVGTYFLR
+357 
-367 GETLKKITFKGSP
+367 
-380 VLADNSV
+380 
-387 GSNYKLIHFMSQTP
+387 
-401 PAVGKYSFQSA
+401 
-412 QLMVVAPDIA
+412 
-422 SIPVYRTTLSG
+422 
-433 HWGVEKGYE
+433 
-442 LSVYGGLK
+442 
-450 EADNVYYSAM
+450 
-460 EDGNACAIYFDGTQ
+460 
-474 TSVALSKTIQID
+474 
-486 GAARALA
+486 
-493 KIQRGLFYYKNI
+493 
-505 TEVIVPETVKTIGG
+505 
-519 NAFYKC
+519 
-525 SALTSLQLPSE
+525 
-536 VEEIGDYA
+536 
-544 FYECSAWAID
+544 
-554 VTLPVLKT
+554 
-562 LGKGAFQKSG
+562 
-572 IKSLNLTGAPL
+572 
-583 ATIPESAFGECSS
+583 
-596 LASITLNE
+596 NE
-604 GLSKIESYAFTGAVV
+604 GLI
-619 TELTIPSTVTD
+619 
-630 IYTVGIWSKIKKLI
+630 
-644 SKATT
+644 
-649 PPTLRNSR
+649 
-657 QLNCLL
+657 
-663 FVPNGCVTA
+663 
-672 YRQADRWVES
+672 
-682 TSVIAV
+682 
-688 GEMQTGGLS
+688 
-697 FYFGDT
+697 
-703 DALLYNVD
+703 
-711 TDVTGSDVVIPATVE
+711 
-726 QGGNSY
+726 
-732 TVNEMR
+732 
-738 AALLKNSAAVK
+738 
-749 SVTIPASITQI
+749 
-760 PNDAFRNCTGLTSV
+760 
-774 TMPATVTSIGAY
+774 
-786 AFNGCKALPSV
+786 
-797 VLPASLG
+797 
-804 SIGEYGFLGCK
+804 
-815 ALTSI
+815 
-820 ELPAALTE
+820 
-828 IGVSAFNGCSAMA
+828 
-841 CDVNIPDGVTVIPDG
+841 
-856 AFDQSGITGITL
+856 
-868 GKNVKTVGRKAF
+868 
-880 YNCQNILSITL
+880 
-891 NEGLTEIGEMG
+891 EIGEMG

-917 LTTMGSNAFWNV
+917 LTTMGSNAFWNI

-1035 RGKTQLQKVTVP
+1035 SGKTQLQKVTVP
-1047 AAVKALPENMF
+1047 VAVKALPENMF
-1058 RDCTSLNAVT
+1058 KDCTSLNAVT

-1297 IGDLTTSGVSAVAN
+1297 IGDLTTSGVSAVAG

-1334 KVYSTG
+1334 KVYSAG

>member
-1 MRKIRIKICLL
+1 
-12 AAMLA
+12 
-17 VATGIQ
+17 
-23 ASDFVVDEL
+23 
-32 CYNITDAEA
+32 
-41 KTVEVAKY
+41 
-49 DYTVDG
+49 
-55 EMVRPTKM
+55 MVRPTKM

-86 DGAFTVYGLKNGWFD
+86 DGAFTVYGLRGGWFD

-299 GGKTYPVEELAVR
+299 GGKTYPVEVLAVR

-317 GESLIKNITAITLPE
+317 GESLIKNITA
-332 GLKRLEKNSLY
+332 
-343 SEVVSATE
+343 
-351 VTIPAS
+351 
-357 VEYVGTYFLR
+357 
-367 GETLKKITFKGSP
+367 
-380 VLADNSV
+380 
-387 GSNYKLIHFMSQTP
+387 
-401 PAVGKYSFQSA
+401 
-412 QLMVVAPDIA
+412 
-422 SIPVYRTTLSG
+422 
-433 HWGVEKGYE
+433 
-442 LSVYGGLK
+442 
-450 EADNVYYSAM
+450 
-460 EDGNACAIYFDGTQ
+460 
-474 TSVALSKTIQID
+474 
-486 GAARALA
+486 
-493 KIQRGLFYYKNI
+493 
-505 TEVIVPETVKTIGG
+505 
-519 NAFYKC
+519 
-525 SALTSLQLPSE
+525 
-536 VEEIGDYA
+536 
-544 FYECSAWAID
+544 
-554 VTLPVLKT
+554 
-562 LGKGAFQKSG
+562 
-572 IKSLNLTGAPL
+572 
-583 ATIPESAFGECSS
+583 
-596 LASITLNE
+596 
-604 GLSKIESYAFTGAVV
+604 
-619 TELTIPSTVTD
+619 
-630 IYTVGIWSKIKKLI
+630 
-644 SKATT
+644 
-649 PPTLRNSR
+649 
-657 QLNCLL
+657 
-663 FVPNGCVTA
+663 
-672 YRQADRWVES
+672 
-682 TSVIAV
+682 
-688 GEMQTGGLS
+688 
-697 FYFGDT
+697 
-703 DALLYNVD
+703 
-711 TDVTGSDVVIPATVE
+711 
-726 QGGNSY
+726 
-732 TVNEMR
+732 
-738 AALLKNSAAVK
+738 
-749 SVTIPASITQI
+749 
-760 PNDAFRNCTGLTSV
+760 
-774 TMPATVTSIGAY
+774 
-786 AFNGCKALPSV
+786 
-797 VLPASLG
+797 
-804 SIGEYGFLGCK
+804 
-815 ALTSI
+815 
-820 ELPAALTE
+820 
-828 IGVSAFNGCSAMA
+828 
-841 CDVNIPDGVTVIPDG
+841 
-856 AFDQSGITGITL
+856 
-868 GKNVKTVGRKAF
+868 
-880 YNCQNILSITL
+880 ITL

-917 LTTMGSNAFWNV
+917 LTTMGSNAFWNI

-1035 RGKTQLQKVTVP
+1035 SGKTQLQKVTVP

-1058 RDCTSLNAVT
+1058 KDCTSLNAVT

-1209 GIAEGVKTIGEYAFD
+1209 GIAEGVKTIGKYAFD

-1297 IGDLTTSGVSAVAN
+1297 IGDLTTSGVSAVAG

-1334 KVYSTG
+1334 KVYSAG

>member
-1 MRKIRIKICLL
+1 
-12 AAMLA
+12 
-17 VATGIQ
+17 
-23 ASDFVVDEL
+23 
-32 CYNITDAEA
+32 
-41 KTVEVAKY
+41 
-49 DYTVDG
+49 
-55 EMVRPTKM
+55 MVRPTKM

-86 DGAFTVYGLKNGWFD
+86 DGAFTVYGLRGGWFD

-201 TSYKNVEITL
+201 TSYKSVEITL

-299 GGKTYPVEELAVR
+299 GGKTYPVEVLAVR

-317 GESLIKNITAITLPE
+317 GESLIKNITA
-332 GLKRLEKNSLY
+332 
-343 SEVVSATE
+343 
-351 VTIPAS
+351 
-357 VEYVGTYFLR
+357 
-367 GETLKKITFKGSP
+367 
-380 VLADNSV
+380 
-387 GSNYKLIHFMSQTP
+387 
-401 PAVGKYSFQSA
+401 
-412 QLMVVAPDIA
+412 
-422 SIPVYRTTLSG
+422 
-433 HWGVEKGYE
+433 
-442 LSVYGGLK
+442 
-450 EADNVYYSAM
+450 
-460 EDGNACAIYFDGTQ
+460 
-474 TSVALSKTIQID
+474 
-486 GAARALA
+486 
-493 KIQRGLFYYKNI
+493 
-505 TEVIVPETVKTIGG
+505 
-519 NAFYKC
+519 
-525 SALTSLQLPSE
+525 
-536 VEEIGDYA
+536 
-544 FYECSAWAID
+544 
-554 VTLPVLKT
+554 
-562 LGKGAFQKSG
+562 
-572 IKSLNLTGAPL
+572 
-583 ATIPESAFGECSS
+583 
-596 LASITLNE
+596 
-604 GLSKIESYAFTGAVV
+604 
-619 TELTIPSTVTD
+619 
-630 IYTVGIWSKIKKLI
+630 
-644 SKATT
+644 
-649 PPTLRNSR
+649 
-657 QLNCLL
+657 
-663 FVPNGCVTA
+663 
-672 YRQADRWVES
+672 
-682 TSVIAV
+682 
-688 GEMQTGGLS
+688 
-697 FYFGDT
+697 
-703 DALLYNVD
+703 
-711 TDVTGSDVVIPATVE
+711 
-726 QGGNSY
+726 
-732 TVNEMR
+732 
-738 AALLKNSAAVK
+738 
-749 SVTIPASITQI
+749 
-760 PNDAFRNCTGLTSV
+760 
-774 TMPATVTSIGAY
+774 
-786 AFNGCKALPSV
+786 
-797 VLPASLG
+797 
-804 SIGEYGFLGCK
+804 
-815 ALTSI
+815 
-820 ELPAALTE
+820 
-828 IGVSAFNGCSAMA
+828 
-841 CDVNIPDGVTVIPDG
+841 
-856 AFDQSGITGITL
+856 
-868 GKNVKTVGRKAF
+868 
-880 YNCQNILSITL
+880 ITL

-917 LTTMGSNAFWNV
+917 LTTMGSNAFWNI

-1028 TRIDAAF
+1028 TRIDVAF
-1035 RGKTQLQKVTVP
+1035 SGKTQLQKVTVP

-1297 IGDLTTSGVSAVAN
+1297 IGDLTTSGVSAVAG

-1334 KVYSTG
+1334 KVYSAG

>member
-1 MRKIRIKICLL
+1 
-12 AAMLA
+12 
-17 VATGIQ
+17 
-23 ASDFVVDEL
+23 
-32 CYNITDAEA
+32 
-41 KTVEVAKY
+41 
-49 DYTVDG
+49 
-55 EMVRPTKM
+55 MVRPTKM

-86 DGAFTVYGLKNGWFD
+86 DGAFTVYGLRGGWFD

-299 GGKTYPVEELAVR
+299 GGKTYPVEVLAVR

-317 GESLIKNITAITLPE
+317 GESLIKNITA
-332 GLKRLEKNSLY
+332 
-343 SEVVSATE
+343 
-351 VTIPAS
+351 
-357 VEYVGTYFLR
+357 
-367 GETLKKITFKGSP
+367 
-380 VLADNSV
+380 
-387 GSNYKLIHFMSQTP
+387 
-401 PAVGKYSFQSA
+401 
-412 QLMVVAPDIA
+412 
-422 SIPVYRTTLSG
+422 
-433 HWGVEKGYE
+433 
-442 LSVYGGLK
+442 
-450 EADNVYYSAM
+450 
-460 EDGNACAIYFDGTQ
+460 
-474 TSVALSKTIQID
+474 
-486 GAARALA
+486 
-493 KIQRGLFYYKNI
+493 
-505 TEVIVPETVKTIGG
+505 
-519 NAFYKC
+519 
-525 SALTSLQLPSE
+525 
-536 VEEIGDYA
+536 
-544 FYECSAWAID
+544 
-554 VTLPVLKT
+554 
-562 LGKGAFQKSG
+562 
-572 IKSLNLTGAPL
+572 
-583 ATIPESAFGECSS
+583 
-596 LASITLNE
+596 
-604 GLSKIESYAFTGAVV
+604 
-619 TELTIPSTVTD
+619 
-630 IYTVGIWSKIKKLI
+630 
-644 SKATT
+644 
-649 PPTLRNSR
+649 
-657 QLNCLL
+657 
-663 FVPNGCVTA
+663 
-672 YRQADRWVES
+672 
-682 TSVIAV
+682 
-688 GEMQTGGLS
+688 
-697 FYFGDT
+697 
-703 DALLYNVD
+703 
-711 TDVTGSDVVIPATVE
+711 
-726 QGGNSY
+726 
-732 TVNEMR
+732 
-738 AALLKNSAAVK
+738 
-749 SVTIPASITQI
+749 
-760 PNDAFRNCTGLTSV
+760 
-774 TMPATVTSIGAY
+774 
-786 AFNGCKALPSV
+786 
-797 VLPASLG
+797 
-804 SIGEYGFLGCK
+804 
-815 ALTSI
+815 
-820 ELPAALTE
+820 
-828 IGVSAFNGCSAMA
+828 
-841 CDVNIPDGVTVIPDG
+841 
-856 AFDQSGITGITL
+856 
-868 GKNVKTVGRKAF
+868 
-880 YNCQNILSITL
+880 ITL

-917 LTTMGSNAFWNV
+917 LTTMGSNAFWNI

-1035 RGKTQLQKVTVP
+1035 SGKTQLQKVTVP

-1058 RDCTSLNAVT
+1058 KDCTSLNAVT

-1267 TFTDYSAHLCVPAES
+1267 TFTDYSAHLCVLAES

-1297 IGDLTTSGVSAVAN
+1297 IGDLTTSGVSAVAG

-1334 KVYSTG
+1334 KVYSAG

>member
-1 MRKIRIKICLL
+1 
-12 AAMLA
+12 MLA

-86 DGAFTVYGLKNGWFD
+86 DGAFTVYGLRGGWFD

-299 GGKTYPVEELAVR
+299 GGKTYPVEVLAVR

-317 GESLIKNITAITLPE
+317 GESLIKNITA
-332 GLKRLEKNSLY
+332 
-343 SEVVSATE
+343 
-351 VTIPAS
+351 
-357 VEYVGTYFLR
+357 
-367 GETLKKITFKGSP
+367 
-380 VLADNSV
+380 
-387 GSNYKLIHFMSQTP
+387 
-401 PAVGKYSFQSA
+401 
-412 QLMVVAPDIA
+412 
-422 SIPVYRTTLSG
+422 
-433 HWGVEKGYE
+433 
-442 LSVYGGLK
+442 
-450 EADNVYYSAM
+450 
-460 EDGNACAIYFDGTQ
+460 
-474 TSVALSKTIQID
+474 
-486 GAARALA
+486 
-493 KIQRGLFYYKNI
+493 
-505 TEVIVPETVKTIGG
+505 
-519 NAFYKC
+519 
-525 SALTSLQLPSE
+525 
-536 VEEIGDYA
+536 
-544 FYECSAWAID
+544 
-554 VTLPVLKT
+554 
-562 LGKGAFQKSG
+562 
-572 IKSLNLTGAPL
+572 
-583 ATIPESAFGECSS
+583 
-596 LASITLNE
+596 
-604 GLSKIESYAFTGAVV
+604 
-619 TELTIPSTVTD
+619 
-630 IYTVGIWSKIKKLI
+630 
-644 SKATT
+644 
-649 PPTLRNSR
+649 
-657 QLNCLL
+657 
-663 FVPNGCVTA
+663 
-672 YRQADRWVES
+672 
-682 TSVIAV
+682 
-688 GEMQTGGLS
+688 
-697 FYFGDT
+697 
-703 DALLYNVD
+703 
-711 TDVTGSDVVIPATVE
+711 
-726 QGGNSY
+726 
-732 TVNEMR
+732 
-738 AALLKNSAAVK
+738 
-749 SVTIPASITQI
+749 
-760 PNDAFRNCTGLTSV
+760 
-774 TMPATVTSIGAY
+774 
-786 AFNGCKALPSV
+786 
-797 VLPASLG
+797 
-804 SIGEYGFLGCK
+804 
-815 ALTSI
+815 
-820 ELPAALTE
+820 
-828 IGVSAFNGCSAMA
+828 
-841 CDVNIPDGVTVIPDG
+841 
-856 AFDQSGITGITL
+856 
-868 GKNVKTVGRKAF
+868 
-880 YNCQNILSITL
+880 ITL

-917 LTTMGSNAFWNV
+917 LTTMGSNAFWNI

-1035 RGKTQLQKVTVP
+1035 SGKTQLQKVTVP
-1047 AAVKALPENMF
+1047 AAVNALPENMF
-1058 RDCTSLNAVT
+1058 RDCTSLNEVT

-1297 IGDLTTSGVSAVAN
+1297 IGDLTTSGVSAVAG

-1334 KVYSTG
+1334 KVYSAG

>member
-1 MRKIRIKICLL
+1 
-12 AAMLA
+12 MLA

-86 DGAFTVYGLKNGWFD
+86 DGAFTVYGLRGGWFD

-299 GGKTYPVEELAVR
+299 GGKTYPVEVLAVR

-317 GESLIKNITAITLPE
+317 GESLIKNITA
-332 GLKRLEKNSLY
+332 
-343 SEVVSATE
+343 
-351 VTIPAS
+351 
-357 VEYVGTYFLR
+357 
-367 GETLKKITFKGSP
+367 
-380 VLADNSV
+380 
-387 GSNYKLIHFMSQTP
+387 
-401 PAVGKYSFQSA
+401 
-412 QLMVVAPDIA
+412 
-422 SIPVYRTTLSG
+422 
-433 HWGVEKGYE
+433 
-442 LSVYGGLK
+442 
-450 EADNVYYSAM
+450 
-460 EDGNACAIYFDGTQ
+460 
-474 TSVALSKTIQID
+474 
-486 GAARALA
+486 
-493 KIQRGLFYYKNI
+493 
-505 TEVIVPETVKTIGG
+505 
-519 NAFYKC
+519 
-525 SALTSLQLPSE
+525 
-536 VEEIGDYA
+536 
-544 FYECSAWAID
+544 
-554 VTLPVLKT
+554 
-562 LGKGAFQKSG
+562 
-572 IKSLNLTGAPL
+572 
-583 ATIPESAFGECSS
+583 
-596 LASITLNE
+596 
-604 GLSKIESYAFTGAVV
+604 
-619 TELTIPSTVTD
+619 
-630 IYTVGIWSKIKKLI
+630 
-644 SKATT
+644 
-649 PPTLRNSR
+649 
-657 QLNCLL
+657 
-663 FVPNGCVTA
+663 
-672 YRQADRWVES
+672 
-682 TSVIAV
+682 
-688 GEMQTGGLS
+688 
-697 FYFGDT
+697 
-703 DALLYNVD
+703 
-711 TDVTGSDVVIPATVE
+711 
-726 QGGNSY
+726 
-732 TVNEMR
+732 
-738 AALLKNSAAVK
+738 
-749 SVTIPASITQI
+749 
-760 PNDAFRNCTGLTSV
+760 
-774 TMPATVTSIGAY
+774 
-786 AFNGCKALPSV
+786 
-797 VLPASLG
+797 
-804 SIGEYGFLGCK
+804 
-815 ALTSI
+815 
-820 ELPAALTE
+820 
-828 IGVSAFNGCSAMA
+828 
-841 CDVNIPDGVTVIPDG
+841 
-856 AFDQSGITGITL
+856 
-868 GKNVKTVGRKAF
+868 
-880 YNCQNILSITL
+880 ITL

-917 LTTMGSNAFWNV
+917 LTTMGSNAFWNI

-968 VAATDKGW
+968 VAATAKGR

-1035 RGKTQLQKVTVP
+1035 SGKTQLQKVTVP
-1047 AAVKALPENMF
+1047 VAVKALPENMF
-1058 RDCTSLNAVT
+1058 KDCTSLNAVT

-1297 IGDLTTSGVSAVAN
+1297 IGDLTTSGVSAVAG

-1334 KVYSTG
+1334 KVYSAG